1 MKRRLLASLLTLVM
15 MLNLLPTVAWA
26 RNDEGIDADSV
37 EMYSSDDVVTSGP
50 ITLWTGKEGQITV
63 PEENEVRSSNADIVS
78 VEQDGTAVTLTGGS
92 KEGRAE
98 ATAGEST
105 WVVYNYASEAE
116 YNYLYSLFHEKR
128 ISVMGDS
135 ISTIKDKIPSGNAL
149 YYDNTTGKEMTFE
162 RNYWGDIITRFGAAE
177 GIDEAWSGS
186 TIGSKAASMASKDRI
201 NKLDDNGTPDVILY
215 YGGSNPDSSVGTFD
229 PDADYAKTVDWAQ
242 SYSDTASAYAASLQ
256 RMKATYPGAEIIAII
271 PYYEQN
277 NIPKQAEVI
286 EQIAKH
292 YDITTIDLRELRK
305 QEGISPNNA
314 LHPNMDGHSQIAA
327 YICQQLYEQQAVTPN
342 EKTVTYNANGGSFKN
357 GSDPIKQSVT
367 AELPKAT
374 RAGYAFVGWFDQAA
388 GGNKIASALDTAI
401 PSDKQD
407 SFSGTTLYAH
417 WTHTFTWN
425 FNSDMNAVDADGN
438 VIITVSDKHGST
450 TLNDDNTVKFND
462 YQGKLSTPFT
472 LDPTQNWRVEWK
484 EKNQA
489 KENMLFS
496 STATR
501 EKGMTYI
508 FLYEPSIYMG
518 TYDVTNNK
526 TDYINFGGP
535 AYQKEPTSN
544 EYSVVK
550 LENNYDKATE
560 TSLVTLS
567 VDGEQVFAKLNTQ
580 GRYGSHGSSLTASDY
595 EQYALEKLNFT
606 FNYLGGCNLNTG
618 AGEGKENWLL
628 RNTFEYIKVTLGDD
642 HTHTYGMTYSSDSTG
657 HWKTCTECGANG
669 EFSKHTG
676 GTATCTAKAV
686 CETCDQPY
694 GELGAHKLTK
704 TDAKAASCTEAGN
717 EAYWT
722 CSGCGK
728 YFSDEKGENAI
739 ADLAA
744 WKTGD
749 GKINAT
755 GHNYGDITYTWSD
768 GNTSCTAKKVCS
780 VCKDEVTETVG
791 TTSSA
796 KTPATCTTKGTKTY
810 TATFSAPNGF
820 VTQTKDVDIAATGHD
835 WSNKDGICAVCHTKC
850 DRVHK
855 PGTTC
860 SVCHKYTSYPYVP
873 GAPTYPASAPA
884 VPNGTVTVSPA
895 NASKGANVTVTVK
908 PNEGYVLET
917 LTVTDKNGDELKLT
931 DKGNGKYTFTM
942 PGSKVEVK
950 ATFMEDNSVFN
961 FFYDVPNDAFFYEA
975 VKWAV
980 KSGVTNGLTD
990 TMFGPYESCTRT
1002 QIVTFLW
1009 RATGSP
1015 EPKTASS
1022 FTDVP
1027 ASAYYA
1033 KAVAWAIENGITN
1046 GMTETTFAPNATC
1059 TRGQSVTFLYRA
1071 LKGTASGSTN
1081 FTDVKS
1087 DAFYTDAINWAVA
1100 NNVTNGTS
1108 NTTFSPN
1115 ADCTRAEIVTF
1126 LYRAY
1131 QGK

>member
-1 MKRRLLASLLTLVM
+1 MKRRLLASLLTLVI

-50 ITLWTGKEGQITV
+50 ITIWTGKIVKITV
-63 PEENEVRSSNADIVS
+63 PEGDAVRSSNEAIVS
-78 VEQDGTAVTLTGGS
+78 VTQDGTLTGGR

-98 ATAGEST
+98 VIVGNST

-116 YNYLYSLFHEKR
+116 YNYLYSLFHGKT

-162 RNYWGDIITRFGAAE
+162 RNYWGDIITRFGATE

-256 RMKATYPGAEIIAII
+256 RMKVTYPGAEIIAII

-305 QEGISPNNA
+305 QEDISPKNE

-342 EKTVTYNANGGSFKN
+342 EKTVTYDANGGSFKN

-374 RAGYAFVGWFDQAA
+374 RAGYAFVGWFDRAA

-401 PSDKQD
+401 PSGMQD
-407 SFSGTTLYAH
+407 DLNATTLYAH
-417 WTHTFTWN
+417 WTRSFTWDFDN
-425 FNSDMNAVDADGN
+425 NLDAVDADGN
-438 VIITVSDKHGST
+438 VIITVSAEHGST

-508 FLYEPSIYMG
+508 FLYEPSIYMD
-518 TYDVTNNK
+518 TYDVTNSK

-606 FNYLGGCNLNTG
+606 FNYLGGNRDGGDTPAWKLS
-618 AGEGKENWLL
+618 
-628 RNTFEYIKVTLGDD
+628 NTFDYIKVTLGDD
-642 HTHTYGMTYSSDSTG
+642 HTHTYGTTYSSDSTG

-686 CETCDQPY
+686 CETCDQSY

-704 TDAKAASCTEAGN
+704 TDAKAATCTEAGN

-728 YFSDEKGENAI
+728 YFSDENGTNEIEK
-739 ADLAA
+739 DSWVL
-744 WKTGD
+744 KTL
-749 GKINAT
+749 
-755 GHNYGDITYTWSD
+755 GHDMTKTD
-768 GNTSCTAKKVCS
+768 AK
-780 VCKDEVTETVG
+780 E
-791 TTSSA
+791 
-796 KTPATCTTKGTKTY
+796 ATCTEDGNNEYYTCSRCGGVFKDEAGTQ
-810 TATFSAPNGF
+810 ATT
-820 VTQTKDVDIAATGHD
+820 VEVETLKKLGHD
-835 WSNKDGICAVCHTKC
+835 WSNKNGICARCDAKC
-850 DRVHK
+850 TETHK

-980 KSGVTNGLTD
+980 KSGVTNGLSD
-990 TMFGPYESCTRT
+990 TMFGPYESCTRA

-1009 RATGSP
+1009 RAAGSP

-1022 FTDVP
+1022 FADVP

-1033 KAVAWAIENGITN
+1033 KAVAWAVENGITN
-1046 GMTETTFAPNATC
+1046 GMTETTFAPDATC

-1081 FTDVKS
+1081 FTDVAS
-1087 DAFYTDAINWAVA
+1087 DAFYADAINWAVA

-1108 NTTFSPN
+1108 ATTFSPN

>member
-1 MKRRLLASLLTLVM
+1 M
-15 MLNLLPTVAWA
+15 
-26 RNDEGIDADSV
+26 
-37 EMYSSDDVVTSGP
+37 
-50 ITLWTGKEGQITV
+50 
-63 PEENEVRSSNADIVS
+63 
-78 VEQDGTAVTLTGGS
+78 TA
-92 KEGRAE
+92 K
-98 ATAGEST
+98 
-105 WVVYNYASEAE
+105 
-116 YNYLYSLFHEKR
+116 
-128 ISVMGDS
+128 
-135 ISTIKDKIPSGNAL
+135 
-149 YYDNTTGKEMTFE
+149 
-162 RNYWGDIITRFGAAE
+162 
-177 GIDEAWSGS
+177 
-186 TIGSKAASMASKDRI
+186 
-201 NKLDDNGTPDVILY
+201 
-215 YGGSNPDSSVGTFD
+215 
-229 PDADYAKTVDWAQ
+229 
-242 SYSDTASAYAASLQ
+242 
-256 RMKATYPGAEIIAII
+256 
-271 PYYEQN
+271 
-277 NIPKQAEVI
+277 
-286 EQIAKH
+286 
-292 YDITTIDLRELRK
+292 
-305 QEGISPNNA
+305 
-314 LHPNMDGHSQIAA
+314 
-327 YICQQLYEQQAVTPN
+327 
-342 EKTVTYNANGGSFKN
+342 
-357 GSDPIKQSVT
+357 
-367 AELPKAT
+367 LPKAT
-374 RAGYAFVGWFDQAA
+374 RAGYAFVGWFDRAA

-401 PSDKQD
+401 HSGMQD
-407 SFSGTTLYAH
+407 NLNGTTLYAH
-417 WTHTFTWN
+417 WTRSFTWDFDN
-425 FNSDMNAVDADGN
+425 NLDAVDADGN
-438 VIITVSDKHGST
+438 VIITVSAEHGST

-518 TYDVTNNK
+518 TYNDTTGGTK
-526 TDYINFGGP
+526 YINFGGP
-535 AYQKEPTSN
+535 AYQKDPTSN

-606 FNYLGGCNLNTG
+606 FNYLGGNRDGGDTPAWKLS
-618 AGEGKENWLL
+618 
-628 RNTFEYIKVTLGDD
+628 NTFDYIKVTLGDD
-642 HTHTYGMTYSSDSTG
+642 HTHTYGTTYSSDSTG

-686 CETCDQPY
+686 CETCDQSY

-704 TDAKAASCTEAGN
+704 TDAKAATCTEAGN

-728 YFSDEKGENAI
+728 YFSNENGTNEIEK
-739 ADLAA
+739 DSWVL
-744 WKTGD
+744 KTL
-749 GKINAT
+749 
-755 GHNYGDITYTWSD
+755 GHDMTKTD
-768 GNTSCTAKKVCS
+768 AK
-780 VCKDEVTETVG
+780 E
-791 TTSSA
+791 
-796 KTPATCTTKGTKTY
+796 ATCTEDGNNEYYTCSRCGGVFKDEAGTQ
-810 TATFSAPNGF
+810 ATTVVAE
-820 VTQTKDVDIAATGHD
+820 TLKKLGHD

-873 GAPTYPASAPA
+873 GAPTYPATAPA

-908 PNEGYVLET
+908 PKEGYVLET
-917 LTVTDKNGDELKLT
+917 MTVTDKNGDELKLT

-980 KSGVTNGLTD
+980 KSGVTNGLSD
-990 TMFGPYESCTRT
+990 TMFGPYESCTRA

-1009 RATGSP
+1009 RAAGSP

-1022 FTDVP
+1022 FADVP

-1046 GMTETTFAPNATC
+1046 GMTETTFAPDATC

-1071 LKGTASGSTN
+1071 LGKKVESSTS

-1087 DAFYTDAINWAVA
+1087 DAFYADAVNWAVA
-1100 NNVTNGTS
+1100 SDVTNGTS
-1108 NTTFSPN
+1108 ATTFSPN

>member
-98 ATAGEST
+98 VTAGEST

-116 YNYLYSLFHEKR
+116 YNYLYSLFHGKT

-186 TIGSKAASMASKDRI
+186 IIGSKAASMASKDRI

-256 RMKATYPGAEIIAII
+256 RMKVTYPGAEIIAII

-292 YDITTIDLRELRK
+292 YDITTIDLRELRN
-305 QEGISPNNA
+305 QEDISPKNA

-342 EKTVTYNANGGSFKN
+342 EKTVTYDANGGSFKN

-367 AELPKAT
+367 AKLPKAT
-374 RAGYAFVGWFDQAA
+374 RAGYAFVGWFDRAA

-401 PSDKQD
+401 PSGMQD
-407 SFSGTTLYAH
+407 NLNGTTLYAH
-417 WTHTFTWN
+417 WTRSFTWDFDN
-425 FNSDMNAVDADGN
+425 NLDAVDADGN
-438 VIITVSDKHGST
+438 VIITVSAEHGST

-472 LDPTQNWRVEWK
+472 LDPTQNWRVEWR

-618 AGEGKENWLL
+618 AGVGKENWLL

-642 HTHTYGMTYSSDSTG
+642 HTHTYGTIYSSDSTG

-704 TDAKAASCTEAGN
+704 TDAKAATCTEAGN

-728 YFSDEKGENAI
+728 YFSDENGINEIEK
-739 ADLAA
+739 DSWVL
-744 WKTGD
+744 KTLGHD
-749 GKINAT
+749 MTKTDAKEAT
-755 GHNYGDITYTWSD
+755 CTED
-768 GNTSCTAKKVCS
+768 GNNEYYTCS
-780 VCKDEVTETVG
+780 RCGGVFKDEAGTQATTVVTETL
-791 TTSSA
+791 
-796 KTPATCTTKGTKTY
+796 KKL
-810 TATFSAPNGF
+810 
-820 VTQTKDVDIAATGHD
+820 GHD
-835 WSNKDGICAVCHTKC
+835 WSNKNGICARCDAKC
-850 DRVHK
+850 TETHK

-908 PNEGYVLET
+908 PNEGYELGSLAVK
-917 LTVTDKNGDELKLT
+917 DASGDLLPLA
-931 DKGNGKYTFTM
+931 DLGSGKYSFVM
-942 PGSKVEVK
+942 PDGKVSVEAEFVK
-950 ATFMEDNSVFN
+950 TAATSFA
-961 FFYDVPNDAFFYEA
+961 DVPANAYFADA

-980 KSGVTNGLTD
+980 DKDVTNGLTD

-1009 RATGSP
+1009 RAAGSP

-1071 LKGTASGSTN
+1071 LKGTASGSAN

-1087 DAFYTDAINWAVA
+1087 DTFYADAINWAVA

>member
-15 MLNLLPTVAWA
+15 MLSLLPTVAWA

-50 ITLWTGKEGQITV
+50 MTIWTDKIVQITV
-63 PEENEVRSSNADIVS
+63 PEGDTVRSSNEAIVS
-78 VEQDGTAVTLTGGS
+78 VTQDGTLTGGS

-98 ATAGEST
+98 VTAGEST

-116 YNYLYSLFHEKR
+116 YNYLYSLFHGKT

-162 RNYWGDIITRFGAAE
+162 RNYWGAIITRFGAAE

-229 PDADYAKTVDWAQ
+229 PDADYAKAVDWAQ

-256 RMKATYPGAEIIAII
+256 RMKEIYPDAEIIAII

-292 YDITTIDLRELRK
+292 YDITTIDLRELRN

-327 YICQQLYEQQAVTPN
+327 YICQQLYEQRAVTPD
-342 EKTVTYNANGGSFKN
+342 EKTVTYDANGGSFKN

-401 PSDKQD
+401 PSGMQD
-407 SFSGTTLYAH
+407 NLNGTTLYAH

-425 FNSDMNAVDADGN
+425 FNSDMNAVDEDGN
-438 VIITVSDKHGST
+438 VIITVSAEHGST

-606 FNYLGGCNLNTG
+606 FNYLGGNRDGGDTPAWKLS
-618 AGEGKENWLL
+618 
-628 RNTFEYIKVTLGDD
+628 NTFDYIKVTLGDD
-642 HTHTYGMTYSSDSTG
+642 HTHTYGTTYSSDSTG

-704 TDAKAASCTEAGN
+704 TDAKAATCTEAGN

-728 YFSDEKGENAI
+728 YFSDENGINEIEK
-739 ADLAA
+739 DSWVL
-744 WKTGD
+744 KTL
-749 GKINAT
+749 
-755 GHNYGDITYTWSD
+755 GHDMTKTD
-768 GNTSCTAKKVCS
+768 AK
-780 VCKDEVTETVG
+780 
-791 TTSSA
+791 A
-796 KTPATCTTKGTKTY
+796 ATCTEDGNNEYYTCSRCGGVFKDEAGTQ
-810 TATFSAPNGF
+810 ATTVEAEAL
-820 VTQTKDVDIAATGHD
+820 KKLGHD

-873 GAPTYPASAPA
+873 GAPTYPATAPA
-884 VPNGTVTVSPA
+884 APNGTVTISPA

-908 PNEGYVLET
+908 PNDGYVLET

-980 KSGVTNGLTD
+980 KSGVTNGLSD
-990 TMFGPYESCTRT
+990 TMFGPYESCTRA

-1009 RATGSP
+1009 RAAGSP
-1015 EPKTASS
+1015 EPKATTSAM
-1022 FTDVP
+1022 TDLNP
-1027 ASAYYA
+1027 NAYYY
-1033 KAVAWAIENGITN
+1033 KAVLWAIENGITD
-1046 GMTETTFAPNATC
+1046 GMTETTFAPDATC

-1071 LKGTASGSTN
+1071 LGKKVESSAS

-1087 DAFYTDAINWAVA
+1087 DAFYADAINWAVA

>member
-1 MKRRLLASLLTLVM
+1 MT
-15 MLNLLPTVAWA
+15 
-26 RNDEGIDADSV
+26 I
-37 EMYSSDDVVTSGP
+37 
-50 ITLWTGKEGQITV
+50 WTGKIVQITV
-63 PEENEVRSSNADIVS
+63 PEGDTVRSSNTDIVS
-78 VEQDGTAVTLTGGS
+78 VEKNGTAVTLTGGS

-98 ATAGEST
+98 VTAGEST

-116 YNYLYSLFHEKR
+116 YNYLYSLFHGKT

-215 YGGSNPDSSVGTFD
+215 YGGSNPDGSVGTFD

-256 RMKATYPGAEIIAII
+256 RMKETYPDAEIIAII

-292 YDITTIDLRELRK
+292 YDITTIDLRELRN

-327 YICQQLYEQQAVTPN
+327 YICQQLYEQRAVTPD
-342 EKTVTYNANGGSFKN
+342 EKTVTYDANGGSFKN

-374 RAGYAFVGWFDQAA
+374 RAGYAFVGWFNQAA

-401 PSDKQD
+401 PSGMQD
-407 SFSGTTLYAH
+407 NLNGTTLYAH

-438 VIITVSDKHGST
+438 VIITVSAEHGST

-618 AGEGKENWLL
+618 AGVGKENWLL

-642 HTHTYGMTYSSDSTG
+642 HTHTYGTTYSSDSTG

-704 TDAKAASCTEAGN
+704 TDAKAATCTEVGN

-728 YFSDEKGENAI
+728 YFSDENGTNEIEK
-739 ADLAA
+739 DSWVL
-744 WKTGD
+744 KTL
-749 GKINAT
+749 
-755 GHNYGDITYTWSD
+755 GHDMTKTD
-768 GNTSCTAKKVCS
+768 AK
-780 VCKDEVTETVG
+780 E
-791 TTSSA
+791 
-796 KTPATCTTKGTKTY
+796 ATCTEDGNNEYYTCSRCGGVFKDEAGTQ
-810 TATFSAPNGF
+810 ATTVEAE
-820 VTQTKDVDIAATGHD
+820 TLKKLGHD
-835 WSNKDGICAVCHTKC
+835 WSNKNGICARCYAKC
-850 DRVHK
+850 TETHK

-895 NASKGANVTVTVK
+895 DASKGANVTVTVK
-908 PNEGYVLET
+908 PNEGYELGSLAVK
-917 LTVTDKNGDELKLT
+917 DASGDLLPLA
-931 DKGNGKYTFTM
+931 DLGNGKYSFVM
-942 PGSKVEVK
+942 PDGKVSVEAEFVK
-950 ATFMEDNSVFN
+950 TAATSFA
-961 FFYDVPNDAFFYEA
+961 DVPANAYFADA

-980 KSGVTNGLTD
+980 DK
-990 TMFGPYESCTRT
+990 
-1002 QIVTFLW
+1002 
-1009 RATGSP
+1009 
-1015 EPKTASS
+1015 
-1022 FTDVP
+1022 
-1027 ASAYYA
+1027 
-1033 KAVAWAIENGITN
+1033 GITN
-1046 GMTETTFAPNATC
+1046 GMTETTFALNATC
-1059 TRGQSVTFLYRA
+1059 TRGQSVTFLHRA
-1071 LKGTASGSTN
+1071 LKGTASGSAN

-1087 DAFYTDAINWAVA
+1087 DAFYADAINWAVA

>member
-1 MKRRLLASLLTLVM
+1 MT
-15 MLNLLPTVAWA
+15 
-26 RNDEGIDADSV
+26 I
-37 EMYSSDDVVTSGP
+37 
-50 ITLWTGKEGQITV
+50 WTDKIVQITV
-63 PEENEVRSSNADIVS
+63 PEGDTVRSSNEAIVS
-78 VEQDGTAVTLTGGS
+78 VTQDGTLTGGS

-98 ATAGEST
+98 VTAGEST

-116 YNYLYSLFHEKR
+116 YNYLYSLFHGKT

-162 RNYWGDIITRFGAAE
+162 RNYWGAIITRFGAAE

-229 PDADYAKTVDWAQ
+229 PDADYAKAVDWAQ

-256 RMKATYPGAEIIAII
+256 RMKEIYPDAEIIAII

-292 YDITTIDLRELRK
+292 YDITTIDLRELRN

-327 YICQQLYEQQAVTPN
+327 YICQQLYEQRAVTPD
-342 EKTVTYNANGGSFKN
+342 EKTVTYDANGGSFKN

-401 PSDKQD
+401 PSGMQD
-407 SFSGTTLYAH
+407 NLNGTTLYAH

-425 FNSDMNAVDADGN
+425 FNSDMNAVDEDGN
-438 VIITVSDKHGST
+438 VIITVSAEHGST

-606 FNYLGGCNLNTG
+606 FNYLGGNRDGGDTPAWKLS
-618 AGEGKENWLL
+618 
-628 RNTFEYIKVTLGDD
+628 NTFDYIKVTLGDD
-642 HTHTYGMTYSSDSTG
+642 HTHTYGTTYSSDSTG

-704 TDAKAASCTEAGN
+704 TDAKAATCTEAGN

-728 YFSDEKGENAI
+728 YFSDENGINEIEK
-739 ADLAA
+739 DSWVL
-744 WKTGD
+744 KTL
-749 GKINAT
+749 
-755 GHNYGDITYTWSD
+755 GHDMTKTD
-768 GNTSCTAKKVCS
+768 AK
-780 VCKDEVTETVG
+780 
-791 TTSSA
+791 A
-796 KTPATCTTKGTKTY
+796 ATCTEDGNNEYYTCSRCGGVFKDEAGTQ
-810 TATFSAPNGF
+810 ATTVEAE
-820 VTQTKDVDIAATGHD
+820 TLKKLGHD

-873 GAPTYPASAPA
+873 GAPTYPATAPA
-884 VPNGTVTVSPA
+884 APNGTVTISPA

-908 PNEGYVLET
+908 PNDGYVLET

-980 KSGVTNGLTD
+980 KSGVTNGLSD
-990 TMFGPYESCTRT
+990 TMFGPYESCTRA

-1009 RATGSP
+1009 RAAGSP
-1015 EPKTASS
+1015 EPKATTSAM
-1022 FTDVP
+1022 TDLNP
-1027 ASAYYA
+1027 NAYYY
-1033 KAVAWAIENGITN
+1033 KAVLWAIENGITD
-1046 GMTETTFAPNATC
+1046 GMTETTFAPDATC

-1071 LKGTASGSTN
+1071 LGKKVESSAS

-1087 DAFYTDAINWAVA
+1087 DAFYADAINWAVA

-1115 ADCTRAEIVTF
+1115 ADCTRGQSVTF

>member
-1 MKRRLLASLLTLVM
+1 M
-15 MLNLLPTVAWA
+15 
-26 RNDEGIDADSV
+26 
-37 EMYSSDDVVTSGP
+37 
-50 ITLWTGKEGQITV
+50 
-63 PEENEVRSSNADIVS
+63 
-78 VEQDGTAVTLTGGS
+78 TA
-92 KEGRAE
+92 K
-98 ATAGEST
+98 
-105 WVVYNYASEAE
+105 
-116 YNYLYSLFHEKR
+116 
-128 ISVMGDS
+128 
-135 ISTIKDKIPSGNAL
+135 
-149 YYDNTTGKEMTFE
+149 
-162 RNYWGDIITRFGAAE
+162 
-177 GIDEAWSGS
+177 
-186 TIGSKAASMASKDRI
+186 
-201 NKLDDNGTPDVILY
+201 
-215 YGGSNPDSSVGTFD
+215 
-229 PDADYAKTVDWAQ
+229 
-242 SYSDTASAYAASLQ
+242 
-256 RMKATYPGAEIIAII
+256 
-271 PYYEQN
+271 
-277 NIPKQAEVI
+277 
-286 EQIAKH
+286 
-292 YDITTIDLRELRK
+292 
-305 QEGISPNNA
+305 
-314 LHPNMDGHSQIAA
+314 
-327 YICQQLYEQQAVTPN
+327 
-342 EKTVTYNANGGSFKN
+342 
-357 GSDPIKQSVT
+357 
-367 AELPKAT
+367 LPKAT
-374 RAGYAFVGWFDQAA
+374 RAGYAFVGWFDRAA

-401 PSDKQD
+401 HSGMQD
-407 SFSGTTLYAH
+407 NLNGTTLYAH
-417 WTHTFTWN
+417 WTRSFTWDFDN
-425 FNSDMNAVDADGN
+425 NLDAVDADGN
-438 VIITVSDKHGST
+438 VIITVSAEHGST

-518 TYDVTNNK
+518 TYNDTTGGTK
-526 TDYINFGGP
+526 YINFGGP
-535 AYQKEPTSN
+535 AYQKDPTSN

-606 FNYLGGCNLNTG
+606 FNYLGGNRDGGDTPAWKLS
-618 AGEGKENWLL
+618 
-628 RNTFEYIKVTLGDD
+628 NTFDYIKVTLGDD
-642 HTHTYGMTYSSDSTG
+642 HTHTYGTTYSSDSTG

-686 CETCDQPY
+686 CETCDQSY

-704 TDAKAASCTEAGN
+704 TDAKAATCTEAGN

-728 YFSDEKGENAI
+728 YFSNENGTNEIEK
-739 ADLAA
+739 DSWVL
-744 WKTGD
+744 KTL
-749 GKINAT
+749 
-755 GHNYGDITYTWSD
+755 GHDMTKTD
-768 GNTSCTAKKVCS
+768 AK
-780 VCKDEVTETVG
+780 E
-791 TTSSA
+791 
-796 KTPATCTTKGTKTY
+796 ATCTEDGNNEYYTCSRCGGVFKDEAGTQ
-810 TATFSAPNGF
+810 ATTVVAE
-820 VTQTKDVDIAATGHD
+820 TLKKLGHD

-873 GAPTYPASAPA
+873 GAPTYPATAPA

-908 PNEGYVLET
+908 PKEGYVLET

-980 KSGVTNGLTD
+980 KSGVTNGLSD
-990 TMFGPYESCTRT
+990 TMFGPYESCTRA

-1009 RATGSP
+1009 RAAGSP

-1022 FTDVP
+1022 FADVP

-1046 GMTETTFAPNATC
+1046 GMTETTFAPDATC

-1081 FTDVKS
+1081 FTDVAS
-1087 DAFYTDAINWAVA
+1087 DAFYADAINWAVA

>member
-50 ITLWTGKEGQITV
+50 ITIWTDKIVKITV
-63 PEENEVRSSNADIVS
+63 PEGDAVRSSNEAIVS
-78 VEQDGTAVTLTGGS
+78 VTQDGTLTGGS

-98 ATAGEST
+98 VTAGEST

-116 YNYLYSLFHEKR
+116 YNYLYSLFHEKT

-135 ISTIKDKIPSGNAL
+135 ISTIEDKIPSGNAL

-162 RNYWGDIITRFGAAE
+162 RNYWGDIITRFGAVE

-229 PDADYAKTVDWAQ
+229 PDADYAKTVDWAK

-256 RMKATYPGAEIIAII
+256 RMKVTYPDAEIIAII

-292 YDITTIDLRELRK
+292 YDITTIDLRELRN

-327 YICQQLYEQQAVTPN
+327 YICQQLYAQQAVTPN
-342 EKTVTYNANGGSFKN
+342 EKTVTYNANDGSFEN

-374 RAGYAFVGWFDQAA
+374 RAGYAFVGWFDRAA

-401 PSDKQD
+401 PSGMQD
-407 SFSGTTLYAH
+407 NLNGTTLYAH

-438 VIITVSDKHGST
+438 VIITVSAEHGST

-462 YQGKLSTPFT
+462 YQGELSTPFT

-489 KENMLFS
+489 TENMLFS
-496 STATR
+496 STAER
-501 EKGMTYI
+501 AKGMTYI
-508 FLYEPSIYMG
+508 FLYQPSIYMG
-518 TYDVTNNK
+518 TYNDTTGGTK
-526 TDYINFGGP
+526 YINFGGP
-535 AYQKEPTSN
+535 AYQKTPTSD

-550 LENNYDKATE
+550 LENNYNNATE
-560 TSLVTLS
+560 TSLVTRS

-595 EQYALEKLNFT
+595 EQYALEKLSFT
-606 FNYLGGCNLNTG
+606 FNYLGGNRDGGDTPVWKLS
-618 AGEGKENWLL
+618 
-628 RNTFEYIKVTLGDD
+628 NTFDYIKVTLGDD
-642 HTHTYGMTYSSDSTG
+642 HTHTYGTTYSSDSTG

-704 TDAKAASCTEAGN
+704 TAAKAATCTEAGYN
-717 EAYWT
+717 EYWT
-722 CSGCGK
+722 CKTCGK

-780 VCKDEVTETVG
+780 VCKDEVTETVD
-791 TTSSA
+791 TTSSV
-796 KTPATCTTKGTKTY
+796 KTPATCTTKGTTTY
-810 TATFSAPNGF
+810 TAAFKDEDFSE
-820 VTQTKDVDIAATGHD
+820 QTKDVDIAATGHD

-850 DRVHK
+850 DRAHK

-860 SVCHKYTSYPYVP
+860 EVCGKYTRRPSTANSSNTVSVP
-873 GAPTYPASAPA
+873 ST
-884 VPNGTVTVSPA
+884 PNGTMTVNPST
-895 NASKGANVTVTVK
+895 ASKGETVTITTK
-908 PNEGYVLET
+908 PSEGYELGSIEVL
-917 LTVTDKNGDELKLT
+917 DKNGDALKLK
-931 DKGNGKYTFTM
+931 DLGSGKFSFVM
-942 PGSKVEVK
+942 PDGKVSVK
-950 ATFMEDNSVFN
+950 AEFVKTAPTSFV
-961 FFYDVPNDAFFYEA
+961 DVPANAYFADA

-980 KSGVTNGLTD
+980 DKGITNGLPD
-990 TMFGPYESCTRT
+990 TMFGPYASCTRA

-1009 RATGSP
+1009 RAAGSP
-1015 EPKTASS
+1015 EPKTVSS
-1022 FTDVP
+1022 FSDVP
-1027 ASAYYA
+1027 ESAYYA
-1033 KAVAWAIENGITN
+1033 KAVEWAVENGITN
-1046 GMTETTFAPNATC
+1046 GMTETTFAPDATC
-1059 TRGQSVTFLYRA
+1059 TRGQSVTFLHRA
-1071 LKGTASGSTN
+1071 LKGTASGSAN

-1087 DAFYTDAINWAVA
+1087 DAFYADAINWAVA

>member
-98 ATAGEST
+98 VTAGEST

-116 YNYLYSLFHEKR
+116 YNYLYSLFHGKT

-162 RNYWGDIITRFGAAE
+162 RNYWGDVITRFGAAE

-215 YGGSNPDSSVGTFD
+215 YGGSNPDSPVGTFD

-256 RMKATYPGAEIIAII
+256 RMKETYPDAEIIAII

-292 YDITTIDLRELRK
+292 YDITTIDLRELRN

-342 EKTVTYNANGGSFKN
+342 EKTVTYDANGGSFKN

-388 GGNKIASALDTAI
+388 GGNKVASALDTAI
-401 PSDKQD
+401 PSGMQD
-407 SFSGTTLYAH
+407 NLNGTTLYAH

-438 VIITVSDKHGST
+438 VIITVSAEHGST

-472 LDPTQNWRVEWK
+472 LDPTQNWCVEWR

-535 AYQKEPTSN
+535 VYQKEPTSN

-606 FNYLGGCNLNTG
+606 FNYLGGNRDGGDTPAWKLS
-618 AGEGKENWLL
+618 
-628 RNTFEYIKVTLGDD
+628 NTFDYIKVTLGDD
-642 HTHTYGMTYSSDSTG
+642 HTHTYGTTYSSDSTG

-704 TDAKAASCTEAGN
+704 TDAKAATCTEAGN

-728 YFSDEKGENAI
+728 YFSDENGTNEIEK
-739 ADLAA
+739 DSWVL
-744 WKTGD
+744 KTL
-749 GKINAT
+749 
-755 GHNYGDITYTWSD
+755 GHDMTKTD
-768 GNTSCTAKKVCS
+768 AK
-780 VCKDEVTETVG
+780 E
-791 TTSSA
+791 
-796 KTPATCTTKGTKTY
+796 ATCTEDGNNEYYTCSRCSGVFKDEAGTQ
-810 TATFSAPNGF
+810 ATTVEAE
-820 VTQTKDVDIAATGHD
+820 TLKKLGHD
-835 WSNKDGICAVCHTKC
+835 WSNKNGICARCDAKC
-850 DRVHK
+850 TETHK

-873 GAPTYPASAPA
+873 GAPTYPATAPA

-908 PNEGYVLET
+908 PNEGYELGSLAVK
-917 LTVTDKNGDELKLT
+917 DASGDLLPLA
-931 DKGNGKYTFTM
+931 DLGNGKYSFVM
-942 PGSKVEVK
+942 PDGKV
-950 ATFMEDNSVFN
+950 SV
-961 FFYDVPNDAFFYEA
+961 EA
-975 VKWAV
+975 EFV
-980 KSGVTNGLTD
+980 
-990 TMFGPYESCTRT
+990 
-1002 QIVTFLW
+1002 
-1009 RATGSP
+1009 
-1015 EPKTASS
+1015 KTAATS
-1022 FTDVP
+1022 FADVP

-1033 KAVAWAIENGITN
+1033 KAVAWAVENGITN

-1071 LKGTASGSTN
+1071 LKGTASGSAN

-1087 DAFYTDAINWAVA
+1087 DTFYADAINWAVA

>member
-1 MKRRLLASLLTLVM
+1 MKRRLLASLLTLVI

-50 ITLWTGKEGQITV
+50 ITIWTGKIVKITV
-63 PEENEVRSSNADIVS
+63 PEGDAVRSSNEAIVS
-78 VEQDGTAVTLTGGS
+78 VTQDGTLTGGR

-98 ATAGEST
+98 VIVGNST

-116 YNYLYSLFHEKR
+116 YNYLYSLFHGKT

-162 RNYWGDIITRFGAAE
+162 RNYWGDIITRFGATE

-256 RMKATYPGAEIIAII
+256 RMKVTYPGAEIIAII

-305 QEGISPNNA
+305 QEDISPKNE

-342 EKTVTYNANGGSFKN
+342 EKTVTYDANGGSFKN

-374 RAGYAFVGWFDQAA
+374 RAGYAFVGWFDRAA

-401 PSDKQD
+401 PSGMQD
-407 SFSGTTLYAH
+407 DLNATTLYAH
-417 WTHTFTWN
+417 WTRSFTWDFDN
-425 FNSDMNAVDADGN
+425 NLDAVDADGN
-438 VIITVSDKHGST
+438 VIITVSAEHGST

-508 FLYEPSIYMG
+508 FLYEPSIYMD
-518 TYDVTNNK
+518 TYDVTNSK

-606 FNYLGGCNLNTG
+606 FNYLGGNRDGGDTPAWKLS
-618 AGEGKENWLL
+618 
-628 RNTFEYIKVTLGDD
+628 NTFDYIKVTLGDD
-642 HTHTYGMTYSSDSTG
+642 HTHTYGTTYSSDSTG

-686 CETCDQPY
+686 CETCDQSY

-704 TDAKAASCTEAGN
+704 TDAKAATCTEAGN

-728 YFSDEKGENAI
+728 YFSDENGTNEIEK
-739 ADLAA
+739 DSWVL
-744 WKTGD
+744 KTL
-749 GKINAT
+749 
-755 GHNYGDITYTWSD
+755 GHDMTKTD
-768 GNTSCTAKKVCS
+768 AK
-780 VCKDEVTETVG
+780 E
-791 TTSSA
+791 
-796 KTPATCTTKGTKTY
+796 ATCTEDGNNEYYTCSRCGGVFKDEAGTQ
-810 TATFSAPNGF
+810 ATT
-820 VTQTKDVDIAATGHD
+820 VEVETLKKLGHD
-835 WSNKDGICAVCHTKC
+835 WSNKNGICARCDAKC
-850 DRVHK
+850 TETHK

-975 VKWAV
+975 VKWAD
-980 KSGVTNGLTD
+980 KSGVTNGLSD
-990 TMFGPYESCTRT
+990 TMFGPYESCTRA
-1002 QIVTFLW
+1002 QIFTFLW
-1009 RATGSP
+1009 RAAGSP

-1022 FTDVP
+1022 FADVP

-1033 KAVAWAIENGITN
+1033 KAVAWAVENGITN
-1046 GMTETTFAPNATC
+1046 GMTETTFAPDATC

-1071 LKGTASGSTN
+1071 LQGTASGSTN
-1081 FTDVKS
+1081 FTDVAS
-1087 DAFYTDAINWAVA
+1087 DAFYADAINWAVA

-1108 NTTFSPN
+1108 ATTFSPN

>member
-50 ITLWTGKEGQITV
+50 ITIWTGKIVQITV
-63 PEENEVRSSNADIVS
+63 PEGGAVSSSNTDIVS
-78 VEQDGTAVTLTGGS
+78 VEKNGTAVTLTGGS

-98 ATAGEST
+98 VTAGEST

-116 YNYLYSLFHEKR
+116 YNYLYALFHGKT

-229 PDADYAKTVDWAQ
+229 PDADYAKTVDWAK

-256 RMKATYPGAEIIAII
+256 RMKETYPDAEIIAII

-292 YDITTIDLRELRK
+292 YDITTIDLRELRN

-357 GSDPIKQSVT
+357 GRDPIKQSVT

-374 RAGYAFVGWFDQAA
+374 RAGYAFVGWFDRAA
-388 GGNKIASALDTAI
+388 GGNKIASTLDTAI
-401 PSDKQD
+401 PSGMQD
-407 SFSGTTLYAH
+407 NLNGTTLYAH
-417 WTHTFTWN
+417 WTRSFTWDFDN
-425 FNSDMNAVDADGN
+425 NLDAVDADGN
-438 VIITVSDKHGST
+438 VIITVSAEHGST

-472 LDPTQNWRVEWK
+472 LDPTQNWCVEWR

-606 FNYLGGCNLNTG
+606 FNYLGGNRDGGDTPAWKLS
-618 AGEGKENWLL
+618 
-628 RNTFEYIKVTLGDD
+628 NTFDYIKVTLGDD
-642 HTHTYGMTYSSDSTG
+642 HTHTYGTTYSSDSTG

-686 CETCDQPY
+686 CETCDQSY

-704 TDAKAASCTEAGN
+704 TDAKAATCTEAGN

-728 YFSDEKGENAI
+728 YFSDENGTNEIEKDSWVLKTLGH
-739 ADLAA
+739 DMT
-744 WKTGD
+744 KTG
-749 GKINAT
+749 
-755 GHNYGDITYTWSD
+755 
-768 GNTSCTAKKVCS
+768 AK
-780 VCKDEVTETVG
+780 E
-791 TTSSA
+791 
-796 KTPATCTTKGTKTY
+796 ATCTEDGNNEYYTCSRCGGVFKDEAGTQ
-810 TATFSAPNGF
+810 ATTVEAE
-820 VTQTKDVDIAATGHD
+820 TLKKLGHD
-835 WSNKDGICAVCHTKC
+835 WSNKNGICARCDAKC
-850 DRVHK
+850 TETHK

-873 GAPTYPASAPA
+873 GAPTYPATAPA

-908 PNEGYVLET
+908 PNEGYELGSLAVK
-917 LTVTDKNGDELKLT
+917 DASGDLLPLA
-931 DKGNGKYTFTM
+931 DLGNGKYSFVM
-942 PGSKVEVK
+942 PDGKVSVEAEFVK
-950 ATFMEDNSVFN
+950 TAATSFA
-961 FFYDVPNDAFFYEA
+961 DVPANAYFADA

-980 KSGVTNGLTD
+980 DKGVTNGLSD
-990 TMFGPYESCTRT
+990 TMFGPYESCTRA

-1009 RATGSP
+1009 RAAGSP
-1015 EPKTASS
+1015 ELKTMSS

-1027 ASAYYA
+1027 ASTYYA

-1046 GMTETTFAPNATC
+1046 GMTETTFAPDATC
-1059 TRGQSVTFLYRA
+1059 TRGQIVTFLYRA

-1087 DAFYTDAINWAVA
+1087 DTFYADAINWAVA

>member
-1 MKRRLLASLLTLVM
+1 MKRRLLASVLTLVM
-15 MLNLLPTVAWA
+15 VLSLLPTVAWA

-37 EMYSSDDVVTSGP
+37 ENDVVTSGP
-50 ITLWTGKEGQITV
+50 ITIWTDKIVQITV
-63 PEENEVRSSNADIVS
+63 PEGDTVRSSNTDIVS
-78 VEQDGTAVTLTGGS
+78 VEKNGTAVTLTGGR

-98 ATAGEST
+98 VIVGNST

-116 YNYLYSLFHEKR
+116 YNYLYSLFHGKT

-162 RNYWGDIITRFGAAE
+162 RNYWGDIITRFGAVE

-256 RMKATYPGAEIIAII
+256 RMKATYPGAEIIAMI

-292 YDITTIDLRELRK
+292 YDITTIDLRELRN
-305 QEGISPNNA
+305 QEGISPNNE

-342 EKTVTYNANGGSFKN
+342 EKTVTYNANSGSFKN
-357 GSDPIKQSVT
+357 GSDSIKQSVT

-401 PSDKQD
+401 HSGMQD
-407 SFSGTTLYAH
+407 NLNGTTLYAH
-417 WTHTFTWN
+417 WTRSFTWDFDN
-425 FNSDMNAVDADGN
+425 NLDAVDADGN
-438 VIITVSDKHGST
+438 VIITVSAEHGST

-472 LDPTQNWRVEWK
+472 LDPMQNWCVEWR

-618 AGEGKENWLL
+618 AGVGKENWLL

-642 HTHTYGMTYSSDSTG
+642 HTHTYGTTYSSDSTG

-704 TDAKAASCTEAGN
+704 TDAKAATCTEAGN

-728 YFSDEKGENAI
+728 YFSNENGTNEIEK
-739 ADLAA
+739 DSWVL
-744 WKTGD
+744 KTL
-749 GKINAT
+749 
-755 GHNYGDITYTWSD
+755 GHDMTKTD
-768 GNTSCTAKKVCS
+768 AK
-780 VCKDEVTETVG
+780 E
-791 TTSSA
+791 
-796 KTPATCTTKGTKTY
+796 ATCTEDGNNEYYTCSRCGGVFKDEAGTQ
-810 TATFSAPNGF
+810 ATTVVAE
-820 VTQTKDVDIAATGHD
+820 TLKKLGHD

-873 GAPTYPASAPA
+873 GAPTYPATAPA
-884 VPNGTVTVSPA
+884 APNGTVTVSPA

-908 PNEGYVLET
+908 PNEGYELGSLAVK
-917 LTVTDKNGDELKLT
+917 DASGDLLPLA
-931 DKGNGKYTFTM
+931 DLGNGKYSFVM
-942 PGSKVEVK
+942 PDGKVSVEAEFVK
-950 ATFMEDNSVFN
+950 TAATSFA
-961 FFYDVPNDAFFYEA
+961 DVPANAYFADA

-980 KSGVTNGLTD
+980 DKDVTNGLSD

-1009 RATGSP
+1009 RAAGSP

-1027 ASAYYA
+1027 VSAYYA

-1046 GMTETTFAPNATC
+1046 GMTETTFAPDATC
-1059 TRGQSVTFLYRA
+1059 TRGQIVTFLYRA

-1087 DAFYTDAINWAVA
+1087 DTFYADAINWAVA

>member
-1 MKRRLLASLLTLVM
+1 M

-50 ITLWTGKEGQITV
+50 ITIWTDKIVKITV
-63 PEENEVRSSNADIVS
+63 PEGDAVRSSNEAIVS
-78 VEQDGTAVTLTGGS
+78 VTQDGTLTGGR

-98 ATAGEST
+98 VIVGNST

-116 YNYLYSLFHEKR
+116 YNYLYSLFHGKT

-135 ISTIKDKIPSGNAL
+135 ISTIKDKIPDDNAL
-149 YYDNTTGKEMTFE
+149 YYDNTTSAKTMTFE
-162 RNYWGDIITRFGAAE
+162 RNYWGDIITRFGAVE

-229 PDADYAKTVDWAQ
+229 PDADYAKTVDWAK

-256 RMKATYPGAEIIAII
+256 RMKETYPDAEIIAII
-271 PYYEQN
+271 PYYGQN

-292 YDITTIDLRELRK
+292 YDITTIDLRELRN

-327 YICQQLYEQQAVTPN
+327 YICQQLYAQQAVTPN
-342 EKTVTYNANGGSFKN
+342 EKTVTYNANDGSFEN

-374 RAGYAFVGWFDQAA
+374 RAGYAFVGWFDRAA

-401 PSDKQD
+401 PSGMQD
-407 SFSGTTLYAH
+407 NLNGTTLYAH

-438 VIITVSDKHGST
+438 VIITVSAEHGST

-462 YQGKLSTPFT
+462 YQGELSSPFT

-489 KENMLFS
+489 TENMLFS
-496 STATR
+496 STAER
-501 EKGMTYI
+501 AKGMTYI
-508 FLYEPSIYMG
+508 FLYQPSIYMG
-518 TYDVTNNK
+518 TYNDTTGGTK
-526 TDYINFGGP
+526 YINFGGP
-535 AYQKEPTSN
+535 AYQKTPTSD

-550 LENNYDKATE
+550 LENNYDKATG

-595 EQYALEKLNFT
+595 EQCALEKLGFT
-606 FNYLGGCNLNTG
+606 FNYLGGNRDGGDTPAWKLS
-618 AGEGKENWLL
+618 
-628 RNTFEYIKVTLGDD
+628 NTFDYIKVTLGDD
-642 HTHTYGMTYSSDSTG
+642 HTHTYGTTYSSDSTG

-704 TDAKAASCTEAGN
+704 TDAKAATCTEAGN

-728 YFSDEKGENAI
+728 YFSNENGTNEIEK
-739 ADLAA
+739 DSWVL
-744 WKTGD
+744 KTL
-749 GKINAT
+749 
-755 GHNYGDITYTWSD
+755 GHDMTKTD
-768 GNTSCTAKKVCS
+768 AK
-780 VCKDEVTETVG
+780 E
-791 TTSSA
+791 
-796 KTPATCTTKGTKTY
+796 ATCTEDGNNEYYTCSRCGGVFKDEAGTQ
-810 TATFSAPNGF
+810 ATTVVAE
-820 VTQTKDVDIAATGHD
+820 TLKKLGHD

-850 DRVHK
+850 DRGHK

-873 GAPTYPASAPA
+873 GAPTYPATAPA

-908 PNEGYVLET
+908 PNEGYELGSLAVK
-917 LTVTDKNGDELKLT
+917 DASGDLLPLT
-931 DKGNGKYTFTM
+931 DLGNGKFGFVM
-942 PGSKVEVK
+942 PASKVSVEANFVK
-950 ATFMEDNSVFN
+950 SAVSTGFA
-961 FFYDVPNDAFFYEA
+961 DVPANAFFADA

-980 KSGVTNGLTD
+980 DKGVTNGLTD
-990 TMFGPYESCTRT
+990 TMFGPYEPCTRG
-1002 QIVTFLW
+1002 QIITFLW
-1009 RATGSP
+1009 RAAGSP
-1015 EPKTASS
+1015 EPKTAVS

-1027 ASAYYA
+1027 AGSYYA

-1046 GMTETTFAPNATC
+1046 GMTETTFAPDATC
-1059 TRGQSVTFLYRA
+1059 TRGQGVTFLYRA
-1071 LKGTASGSTN
+1071 LKGSAGATSSFVDVPTN
-1081 FTDVKS
+1081 
-1087 DAFYTDAINWAVA
+1087 AFYADAVGWAVSGK
-1100 NNVTNGTS
+1100 VTDGTS
-1108 NTTFSPN
+1108 NTTFSPDDN
-1115 ADCTRAEIVTF
+1115 CTRGQIVTF
-1126 LYRAY
+1126 LFRAY
-1131 QGK
+1131 SK

>member
-15 MLNLLPTVAWA
+15 MLNLLPTVVWA

-50 ITLWTGKEGQITV
+50 ITLWTGKIVKITV
-63 PEENEVRSSNADIVS
+63 PEGDAVRSSNEAIVS
-78 VEQDGTAVTLTGGS
+78 VTQDGTLTGGS

-98 ATAGEST
+98 VTAGESA

-116 YNYLYSLFHEKR
+116 YNYLYSLFHGKT

-229 PDADYAKTVDWAQ
+229 PDADYAKTVDWAK

-256 RMKATYPGAEIIAII
+256 RMKETYPDAEIIAMI

-292 YDITTIDLRELRK
+292 YDITTIDLRELRN

-327 YICQQLYEQQAVTPN
+327 YICQQLYEQRAVTPD
-342 EKTVTYNANGGSFKN
+342 EKTVTYDANGGSFKN

-401 PSDKQD
+401 PSGMQD
-407 SFSGTTLYAH
+407 DLNGTTLYAH
-417 WTHTFTWN
+417 WTRSFTWDFDN
-425 FNSDMNAVDADGN
+425 NLDAVDADGN
-438 VIITVSDKHGST
+438 VIITVSAEHGST

-567 VDGEQVFAKLNTQ
+567 VDGKQVFAKLNTQ

-606 FNYLGGCNLNTG
+606 FNYLGGNRDGGDTPAWKLS
-618 AGEGKENWLL
+618 
-628 RNTFEYIKVTLGDD
+628 NTFDYIKVTLGDD
-642 HTHTYGMTYSSDSTG
+642 HTHTYGTTYSSDSTG

-704 TDAKAASCTEAGN
+704 TDAKAATCTEAGN

-728 YFSDEKGENAI
+728 YFSDENGTNEIEK
-739 ADLAA
+739 DSWVL
-744 WKTGD
+744 KTL
-749 GKINAT
+749 
-755 GHNYGDITYTWSD
+755 GHDRTKTD
-768 GNTSCTAKKVCS
+768 AK
-780 VCKDEVTETVG
+780 E
-791 TTSSA
+791 
-796 KTPATCTTKGTKTY
+796 ATCTEDGNNEYYTCSRCGGVFKDEAGTQ
-810 TATFSAPNGF
+810 ATTVVAE
-820 VTQTKDVDIAATGHD
+820 TLKKLGHD

-873 GAPTYPASAPA
+873 GAPTYPATAPA
-884 VPNGTVTVSPA
+884 VPNGTVAVSPA

-908 PNEGYVLET
+908 PNEGYELGSLAVK
-917 LTVTDKNGDELKLT
+917 DASGDLLPLA
-931 DKGNGKYTFTM
+931 DLGNGKYSFVM
-942 PGSKVEVK
+942 PDGKVSVEAEFVK
-950 ATFMEDNSVFN
+950 TASTSFA
-961 FFYDVPNDAFFYEA
+961 DVSANAYFADA

-980 KSGVTNGLTD
+980 DKGVTNGLSD
-990 TMFGPYESCTRT
+990 TMFGPYASCTRA

-1009 RATGSP
+1009 RAAGSP
-1015 EPKTASS
+1015 EPKAMSS

-1033 KAVAWAIENGITN
+1033 KAVEWAVENGITN

-1081 FTDVKS
+1081 FTDVKP
-1087 DAFYTDAINWAVA
+1087 DAFYADAVNWAVA
-1100 NNVTNGTS
+1100 SDVTNGTS

>member
-15 MLNLLPTVAWA
+15 MLNLLPTVVWA

-50 ITLWTGKEGQITV
+50 ITLWTGKIVKITV
-63 PEENEVRSSNADIVS
+63 PEGDAVRSSNEAIVS
-78 VEQDGTAVTLTGGS
+78 VTQDGTLTGGS

-98 ATAGEST
+98 VTAGESA

-116 YNYLYSLFHEKR
+116 YNYLYSLFHGKT

-162 RNYWGDIITRFGAAE
+162 RNYWGDIITRFGAVE

-305 QEGISPNNA
+305 QEDISPKNE

-357 GSDPIKQSVT
+357 GRDPIKQSVT

-374 RAGYAFVGWFDQAA
+374 RAGYAFVGWFDRAA

-401 PSDKQD
+401 PSGMQD
-407 SFSGTTLYAH
+407 NLNGTTLYAH

-438 VIITVSDKHGST
+438 VIITVSAEHGST

-472 LDPTQNWRVEWK
+472 LDPTQNWRVEWR

-535 AYQKEPTSN
+535 AYQREPTSN

-618 AGEGKENWLL
+618 AGVDKENWLL

-642 HTHTYGMTYSSDSTG
+642 HTHTYGTTYSSDSTG

-704 TDAKAASCTEAGN
+704 TDAKAATCTEAGN

-728 YFSDEKGENAI
+728 YFSDENGTNEIEK
-739 ADLAA
+739 DSWVL
-744 WKTGD
+744 KTL
-749 GKINAT
+749 
-755 GHNYGDITYTWSD
+755 GHDMTKTD
-768 GNTSCTAKKVCS
+768 AK
-780 VCKDEVTETVG
+780 E
-791 TTSSA
+791 
-796 KTPATCTTKGTKTY
+796 ATCTEDGNNEYYTCSRCGGVFKDEAGTQ
-810 TATFSAPNGF
+810 ATTVVAE
-820 VTQTKDVDIAATGHD
+820 TLKKLGHD

-980 KSGVTNGLTD
+980 KSGVTNGLSD
-990 TMFGPYESCTRT
+990 TMFGPYESCTR
-1002 QIVTFLW
+1002 
-1009 RATGSP
+1009 
-1015 EPKTASS
+1015 
-1022 FTDVP
+1022 
-1027 ASAYYA
+1027 
-1033 KAVAWAIENGITN
+1033 
-1046 GMTETTFAPNATC
+1046 
-1059 TRGQSVTFLYRA
+1059 GQSVTFLHRA
-1071 LKGTASGSTN
+1071 LKGTASGSAN

-1087 DAFYTDAINWAVA
+1087 DTFYADAINWAVA

>member
-1 MKRRLLASLLTLVM
+1 MT
-15 MLNLLPTVAWA
+15 
-26 RNDEGIDADSV
+26 I
-37 EMYSSDDVVTSGP
+37 
-50 ITLWTGKEGQITV
+50 WTGKIVQITV
-63 PEENEVRSSNADIVS
+63 PEGDTVRSSNTDIVS
-78 VEQDGTAVTLTGGS
+78 VEKNGTAVTLTGGS

-98 ATAGEST
+98 VTAGEST

-116 YNYLYSLFHEKR
+116 YNYLYSLFHGKT

-215 YGGSNPDSSVGTFD
+215 YGGSNPDGSVGTFD

-256 RMKATYPGAEIIAII
+256 RMKETYPDAEIIAII

-292 YDITTIDLRELRK
+292 YDITTIDLRELRN

-327 YICQQLYEQQAVTPN
+327 YICQQLYEQRAVTPD
-342 EKTVTYNANGGSFKN
+342 EKTVTYDANGGSFKN

-374 RAGYAFVGWFDQAA
+374 RAGYAFVGWFNQAA

-401 PSDKQD
+401 PSGMQD
-407 SFSGTTLYAH
+407 NLNGTTLYAH

-438 VIITVSDKHGST
+438 VIITVSAEHGST

-618 AGEGKENWLL
+618 AGVGKENWLL

-642 HTHTYGMTYSSDSTG
+642 HTHTYGTTYSSDSTG

-704 TDAKAASCTEAGN
+704 TDAKAATCTEVGN

-728 YFSDEKGENAI
+728 YFSDENGTNEIEK
-739 ADLAA
+739 DSWVL
-744 WKTGD
+744 KTL
-749 GKINAT
+749 
-755 GHNYGDITYTWSD
+755 GHDMTKTD
-768 GNTSCTAKKVCS
+768 AK
-780 VCKDEVTETVG
+780 E
-791 TTSSA
+791 
-796 KTPATCTTKGTKTY
+796 ATCTEDGNNEYYTCSRCGGVFKDEAGTQ
-810 TATFSAPNGF
+810 ATTVEAE
-820 VTQTKDVDIAATGHD
+820 TLKKLGHD
-835 WSNKDGICAVCHTKC
+835 WSNKNGICARCYAKC
-850 DRVHK
+850 TETHK

-895 NASKGANVTVTVK
+895 DASKGANVTVTMK
-908 PNEGYVLET
+908 PNEGYELGSLAVK
-917 LTVTDKNGDELKLT
+917 DASGDLLPLA
-931 DKGNGKYTFTM
+931 DLGNGKYSFVM
-942 PGSKVEVK
+942 PDGKVSVEAEFVK
-950 ATFMEDNSVFN
+950 TAATSFA
-961 FFYDVPNDAFFYEA
+961 DVPANAYFADA

-980 KSGVTNGLTD
+980 DK
-990 TMFGPYESCTRT
+990 
-1002 QIVTFLW
+1002 
-1009 RATGSP
+1009 
-1015 EPKTASS
+1015 
-1022 FTDVP
+1022 
-1027 ASAYYA
+1027 
-1033 KAVAWAIENGITN
+1033 GITN
-1046 GMTETTFAPNATC
+1046 GMTETTFALNATC
-1059 TRGQSVTFLYRA
+1059 TRGQSVTFLHRA
-1071 LKGTASGSTN
+1071 LKGTASGSAN

-1087 DAFYTDAINWAVA
+1087 DAFYADAINWAVA

>member
-50 ITLWTGKEGQITV
+50 ITIWTDKIVKITV
-63 PEENEVRSSNADIVS
+63 PEGDAVSSSNTDIVS
-78 VEQDGTAVTLTGGS
+78 VEKNGTAVTLTGGS

-98 ATAGEST
+98 VTAGEST

-256 RMKATYPGAEIIAII
+256 RMKVTYPGAEIIAII

-292 YDITTIDLRELRK
+292 YDITTIDLRELRN

-327 YICQQLYEQQAVTPN
+327 YICQQLYEQRAVTPD

-401 PSDKQD
+401 PSGMRDNLN
-407 SFSGTTLYAH
+407 GTPLYAH
-417 WTHTFTWN
+417 WTRSFTWDFDN
-425 FNSDMNAVDADGN
+425 NLDAVDADGN
-438 VIITVSDKHGST
+438 VIITVSAEHGST

-462 YQGKLSTPFT
+462 YQGELSTPFT

-489 KENMLFS
+489 TENMLFS
-496 STATR
+496 STAER
-501 EKGMTYI
+501 AKGMTYI
-508 FLYEPSIYMG
+508 FLYQPSIYMG
-518 TYDVTNNK
+518 TYNDTTGGTK
-526 TDYINFGGP
+526 YINFGGP
-535 AYQKEPTSN
+535 AYQKTPTSD

-618 AGEGKENWLL
+618 AGVGKENWLL

-642 HTHTYGMTYSSDSTG
+642 HTHTYGTIYSSDSTG

-704 TDAKAASCTEAGN
+704 TDAKAATCTEAGN

-728 YFSDEKGENAI
+728 YFSDENGINEIEK
-739 ADLAA
+739 DSWVL
-744 WKTGD
+744 KTLGHD
-749 GKINAT
+749 MTKTDAKEAT
-755 GHNYGDITYTWSD
+755 CTED
-768 GNTSCTAKKVCS
+768 GNNEYYTCS
-780 VCKDEVTETVG
+780 RCGGVFKDEAGTQATTVVTETL
-791 TTSSA
+791 
-796 KTPATCTTKGTKTY
+796 KKL
-810 TATFSAPNGF
+810 
-820 VTQTKDVDIAATGHD
+820 GHD
-835 WSNKDGICAVCHTKC
+835 WSNKNGICARCDAKC
-850 DRVHK
+850 TETHK

-908 PNEGYVLET
+908 PNEGYELGSLAVK
-917 LTVTDKNGDELKLT
+917 DASGDLLPLA
-931 DKGNGKYTFTM
+931 DLGSGKYSFVM
-942 PGSKVEVK
+942 PDGKVSVEAEFVK
-950 ATFMEDNSVFN
+950 TAATSFA
-961 FFYDVPNDAFFYEA
+961 DVPANAYFADA

-980 KSGVTNGLTD
+980 DKDVTNGLTD

-1009 RATGSP
+1009 RAAGSP

-1071 LKGTASGSTN
+1071 LKGTASGSAN

-1087 DAFYTDAINWAVA
+1087 DTFYADAINWAVA

>member
-98 ATAGEST
+98 VTAGEST
-105 WVVYNYASEAE
+105 WVVYNYASEVE
-116 YNYLYSLFHEKR
+116 YNYLYSLFHGKT

-162 RNYWGDIITRFGAAE
+162 RNYWGDIITRFGAVE

-256 RMKATYPGAEIIAII
+256 RMKETYPDAEIIAII

-292 YDITTIDLRELRK
+292 YDITTIDLRELRN

-327 YICQQLYEQQAVTPN
+327 YICQQLYEQRAVTPD

-357 GSDPIKQSVT
+357 GRDPIKQSVT
-367 AELPKAT
+367 AKLPKAT
-374 RAGYAFVGWFDQAA
+374 RAGYAFVGWFDRAA
-388 GGNKIASALDTAI
+388 GGNKIASALVTAI
-401 PSDKQD
+401 PSGMQD
-407 SFSGTTLYAH
+407 NLNGTTLYAH
-417 WTHTFTWN
+417 WTRSFTWDFDN
-425 FNSDMNAVDADGN
+425 NLDAVDADGN
-438 VIITVSDKHGST
+438 VIISVSAEHGST
-450 TLNDDNTVKFND
+450 TLNDDSTVKFND

-472 LDPTQNWRVEWK
+472 LDPTQNWCVEWK

-508 FLYEPSIYMG
+508 FLYQPSIYMG

-526 TDYINFGGP
+526 TDYINFGDP

-618 AGEGKENWLL
+618 AGVGKENWLL

-642 HTHTYGMTYSSDSTG
+642 HTHTYGTTYSSDSTG

-704 TDAKAASCTEAGN
+704 TDAKAATCTEAGYN
-717 EAYWT
+717 EYWT
-722 CSGCGK
+722 CKTCGK
-728 YFSDEKGENAI
+728 YFSDENGTNEIEK
-739 ADLAA
+739 DSWVL
-744 WKTGD
+744 KTL
-749 GKINAT
+749 
-755 GHNYGDITYTWSD
+755 GHDMTKTD
-768 GNTSCTAKKVCS
+768 AK
-780 VCKDEVTETVG
+780 E
-791 TTSSA
+791 
-796 KTPATCTTKGTKTY
+796 ATCTEDGNNEYYTCSRCGGVFKDEAGTQ
-810 TATFSAPNGF
+810 ATTVVAE
-820 VTQTKDVDIAATGHD
+820 TLKKLGHD

-908 PNEGYVLET
+908 PNEGYELGSLAVK
-917 LTVTDKNGDELKLT
+917 DASGDLLPLA
-931 DKGNGKYTFTM
+931 DLGSGKYSFVM
-942 PGSKVEVK
+942 PDGKVSVEAEFVK
-950 ATFMEDNSVFN
+950 TAATSFA
-961 FFYDVPNDAFFYEA
+961 DVPANAYFADA

-980 KSGVTNGLTD
+980 DKGITNGLSD
-990 TMFGPYESCTRT
+990 TMFGPYESCTRA

-1009 RATGSP
+1009 RAAGSP
-1015 EPKTASS
+1015 EPKAMSS

-1027 ASAYYA
+1027 ANAYYA
-1033 KAVAWAIENGITN
+1033 KAVAWAVENGITN
-1046 GMTETTFAPNATC
+1046 GMTATTFAPNATC

-1087 DAFYTDAINWAVA
+1087 DAFYADAINWAVK
-1100 NNVTNGTS
+1100 NDVTNGTS
-1108 NTTFSPN
+1108 ATTFSPN

>member
-1 MKRRLLASLLTLVM
+1 

-50 ITLWTGKEGQITV
+50 ITIWTGKIVKITV
-63 PEENEVRSSNADIVS
+63 PEGDAVRSSNEAIVS
-78 VEQDGTAVTLTGGS
+78 VTQDGTLTGGR

-98 ATAGEST
+98 VIVGNST

-116 YNYLYSLFHEKR
+116 YNYLYSLFHGKT

-305 QEGISPNNA
+305 QEDISPKNE

-342 EKTVTYNANGGSFKN
+342 EKTVTYDANGGSFKN

-401 PSDKQD
+401 PSGMRDNLN
-407 SFSGTTLYAH
+407 GTPLYAH
-417 WTHTFTWN
+417 WTRSFTWDFDN
-425 FNSDMNAVDADGN
+425 NLDAVDADGN
-438 VIITVSDKHGST
+438 VIITVSAEHGST

-472 LDPTQNWRVEWK
+472 LDPTQNWCVEWR

-489 KENMLFS
+489 TENMLFS

-518 TYDVTNNK
+518 TYDVTNSK

-606 FNYLGGCNLNTG
+606 FNYLGGNRDGGDTP
-618 AGEGKENWLL
+618 AWKIS
-628 RNTFEYIKVTLGDD
+628 NTFDYIKVTLGDD
-642 HTHTYGMTYSSDSTG
+642 HTHTYGTTYSSDSTG

-704 TDAKAASCTEAGN
+704 TDAKAATRTEAGN

-728 YFSDEKGENAI
+728 YFSNENGTNEIEK
-739 ADLAA
+739 DSWVL
-744 WKTGD
+744 KTL
-749 GKINAT
+749 
-755 GHNYGDITYTWSD
+755 GHDMTKTD
-768 GNTSCTAKKVCS
+768 AK
-780 VCKDEVTETVG
+780 E
-791 TTSSA
+791 
-796 KTPATCTTKGTKTY
+796 ATCTEDGNNEYYTCSRCGGVFKDEAGTQ
-810 TATFSAPNGF
+810 ATTVEAE
-820 VTQTKDVDIAATGHD
+820 TLKKLGHD
-835 WSNKDGICAVCHTKC
+835 WSNKNGICARCDAKC
-850 DRVHK
+850 TETHK

-873 GAPTYPASAPA
+873 GAPTYPATAPA

-908 PNEGYVLET
+908 PNEGYELGSLAVK
-917 LTVTDKNGDELKLT
+917 DASGDLLPLA
-931 DKGNGKYTFTM
+931 DLGNGKYSFVM
-942 PGSKVEVK
+942 PDGKVSVEAEFVK
-950 ATFMEDNSVFN
+950 TAATSFA
-961 FFYDVPNDAFFYEA
+961 DVPANAYFADA

-980 KSGVTNGLTD
+980 DKGVTNGLSD
-990 TMFGPYESCTRT
+990 TMFGPYESCTRA

-1009 RATGSP
+1009 RAAGSP

>member
-1 MKRRLLASLLTLVM
+1 MKRRLLASLLTLVI

-50 ITLWTGKEGQITV
+50 ITIWTGKIVKITV
-63 PEENEVRSSNADIVS
+63 PEGDAVRSSNEAIVS
-78 VEQDGTAVTLTGGS
+78 VTQDGTLTGGR

-98 ATAGEST
+98 VIVGNST

-116 YNYLYSLFHEKR
+116 YNYLYSLFHGKT

-162 RNYWGDIITRFGAAE
+162 RNYWGDIITRFGATE
-177 GIDEAWSGS
+177 GIAEAWSGS

-256 RMKATYPGAEIIAII
+256 RMKVTYPGAEIIAII

-305 QEGISPNNA
+305 QEDISPKNE

-342 EKTVTYNANGGSFKN
+342 EKTVTYDANGGSFKN

-374 RAGYAFVGWFDQAA
+374 RAGYAFVGWFDRAA

-401 PSDKQD
+401 PSGMQD
-407 SFSGTTLYAH
+407 DLNATTLYAH
-417 WTHTFTWN
+417 WTRSFTWDFDN
-425 FNSDMNAVDADGN
+425 NLDAVDADGN
-438 VIITVSDKHGST
+438 VIITVSAEHGST

-508 FLYEPSIYMG
+508 FLYEPSIYMD
-518 TYDVTNNK
+518 TYDVTNSK

-606 FNYLGGCNLNTG
+606 FNYLGGNRDGGDTPAWKLS
-618 AGEGKENWLL
+618 
-628 RNTFEYIKVTLGDD
+628 NTFDYIKVTLGDD
-642 HTHTYGMTYSSDSTG
+642 HTHTYGTTYSSDSTG

-704 TDAKAASCTEAGN
+704 TDAKAATCTEAGN

-728 YFSDEKGENAI
+728 YFSDENGTNEIEK
-739 ADLAA
+739 DSWVL
-744 WKTGD
+744 KTL
-749 GKINAT
+749 
-755 GHNYGDITYTWSD
+755 GHDMTKTD
-768 GNTSCTAKKVCS
+768 AK
-780 VCKDEVTETVG
+780 E
-791 TTSSA
+791 
-796 KTPATCTTKGTKTY
+796 ATCTEDGNNEYYTCSRCGGVFKDEAGTQ
-810 TATFSAPNGF
+810 ATT
-820 VTQTKDVDIAATGHD
+820 VEVETLKKLGHD
-835 WSNKDGICAVCHTKC
+835 WSNKNGICARCDAKC
-850 DRVHK
+850 TETHK

-980 KSGVTNGLTD
+980 KSGVTNGLSD
-990 TMFGPYESCTRT
+990 TMFGPYESCTRA

-1009 RATGSP
+1009 RAAGSP

-1022 FTDVP
+1022 FADVP

-1033 KAVAWAIENGITN
+1033 KAVAWAVENGITN
-1046 GMTETTFAPNATC
+1046 GMTETTFAPDATC

-1081 FTDVKS
+1081 FTDVAS
-1087 DAFYTDAINWAVA
+1087 DAFYADAINWAVA

-1108 NTTFSPN
+1108 ATTFSPN

>member
-1 MKRRLLASLLTLVM
+1 M

-78 VEQDGTAVTLTGGS
+78 VEQDGTAVTLTGGR

-98 ATAGEST
+98 VIVGNST

-116 YNYLYSLFHEKR
+116 YNYLYSLFHGKT

-162 RNYWGDIITRFGAAE
+162 RNYWGDVITRFGAAE

-256 RMKATYPGAEIIAII
+256 RMKETYPDAEIIAII

-292 YDITTIDLRELRK
+292 YDITTIDLRELRN

-342 EKTVTYNANGGSFKN
+342 EKTVTYDANGGSFKN

-388 GGNKIASALDTAI
+388 GGNKVASALDTAI
-401 PSDKQD
+401 PSGMQD
-407 SFSGTTLYAH
+407 NLNGTTLYAH

-438 VIITVSDKHGST
+438 VIITVSAEHGST

-472 LDPTQNWRVEWK
+472 LDPTQNWCVEWR

-535 AYQKEPTSN
+535 VYQKEPTSN

-606 FNYLGGCNLNTG
+606 FNYLGGNRDGGDTPAWKLS
-618 AGEGKENWLL
+618 
-628 RNTFEYIKVTLGDD
+628 NTFDYIKVTLGDD
-642 HTHTYGMTYSSDSTG
+642 HTHTYGTTYSSDSTG

-704 TDAKAASCTEAGN
+704 TDAKAATCTEAGN

-728 YFSDEKGENAI
+728 YFSDENGTNEIEK
-739 ADLAA
+739 DSWVL
-744 WKTGD
+744 KTL
-749 GKINAT
+749 
-755 GHNYGDITYTWSD
+755 GHDMTKTD
-768 GNTSCTAKKVCS
+768 AK
-780 VCKDEVTETVG
+780 E
-791 TTSSA
+791 
-796 KTPATCTTKGTKTY
+796 ATCTEDGNNEYYTCSRCSGVFKDEAGTQ
-810 TATFSAPNGF
+810 ATTVEAE
-820 VTQTKDVDIAATGHD
+820 TLKKLGHD
-835 WSNKDGICAVCHTKC
+835 WSNKNGICARCDAKC
-850 DRVHK
+850 TETHK

-873 GAPTYPASAPA
+873 GAPTYPATAPA

-908 PNEGYVLET
+908 PNEGYELGSLAVK
-917 LTVTDKNGDELKLT
+917 DASGDLLPLA
-931 DKGNGKYTFTM
+931 DLGNGKYSFVM
-942 PGSKVEVK
+942 PDGKV
-950 ATFMEDNSVFN
+950 SV
-961 FFYDVPNDAFFYEA
+961 EA
-975 VKWAV
+975 EFV
-980 KSGVTNGLTD
+980 
-990 TMFGPYESCTRT
+990 
-1002 QIVTFLW
+1002 
-1009 RATGSP
+1009 
-1015 EPKTASS
+1015 KTAATS
-1022 FTDVP
+1022 FADVP

-1033 KAVAWAIENGITN
+1033 KAVAWAVENGITN

-1071 LKGTASGSTN
+1071 LKGTASGSAN

-1087 DAFYTDAINWAVA
+1087 DTFYADAINWAVA

>member
-1 MKRRLLASLLTLVM
+1 
-15 MLNLLPTVAWA
+15 MLSLLPTVAWA

-78 VEQDGTAVTLTGGS
+78 VEKNGTAVTLTGGS

-98 ATAGEST
+98 VTAGEST

-116 YNYLYSLFHEKR
+116 YNYLYSLFHGKT

-162 RNYWGDIITRFGAAE
+162 RNYWGAIITRFGAAE

-256 RMKATYPGAEIIAII
+256 RMKETYPDAEIIAMI
-271 PYYEQN
+271 PYYEKN

-292 YDITTIDLRELRK
+292 YDITTIDLRELRN

-327 YICQQLYEQQAVTPN
+327 YICQQLYEQRAVTPN
-342 EKTVTYNANGGSFKN
+342 EKTVTYDANGGSFKN

-367 AELPKAT
+367 AKLPKAT
-374 RAGYAFVGWFDQAA
+374 RAGYAFVGWFDRAA

-401 PSDKQD
+401 PSGMQD
-407 SFSGTTLYAH
+407 NLNGTTLYAH
-417 WTHTFTWN
+417 WTRSFTWDFDN
-425 FNSDMNAVDADGN
+425 NLDAVDADGN
-438 VIITVSDKHGST
+438 VIITVSAEHGST

-472 LDPTQNWRVEWK
+472 LDPTQNWRVEWR

-618 AGEGKENWLL
+618 AGVGKENWLL

-642 HTHTYGMTYSSDSTG
+642 HTHTYGTIYSSDSTG

-704 TDAKAASCTEAGN
+704 TDAKAATCTEAGN

-728 YFSDEKGENAI
+728 YFSDENGINEIEK
-739 ADLAA
+739 DSWVL
-744 WKTGD
+744 KTLGHD
-749 GKINAT
+749 MTKTDAKEAT
-755 GHNYGDITYTWSD
+755 CTED
-768 GNTSCTAKKVCS
+768 GNNEYYTCS
-780 VCKDEVTETVG
+780 RCGGVFKDEAGTQATTVVTETL
-791 TTSSA
+791 
-796 KTPATCTTKGTKTY
+796 KKL
-810 TATFSAPNGF
+810 
-820 VTQTKDVDIAATGHD
+820 GHD
-835 WSNKDGICAVCHTKC
+835 WSNKNGICARCDAKC
-850 DRVHK
+850 TETHK

-873 GAPTYPASAPA
+873 GAPTYPASALA

-908 PNEGYVLET
+908 PNEGYELGSLAVK
-917 LTVTDKNGDELKLT
+917 DASGDLLPLA
-931 DKGNGKYTFTM
+931 DLGSGKYSFVM
-942 PGSKVEVK
+942 PDGKVSVEAEFVK
-950 ATFMEDNSVFN
+950 TAATSFA
-961 FFYDVPNDAFFYEA
+961 DVPANAYFADA

-980 KSGVTNGLTD
+980 DKDVTNGLTD

-1009 RATGSP
+1009 RAAGSP

-1071 LKGTASGSTN
+1071 LKGTASGSAN

-1087 DAFYTDAINWAVA
+1087 DTFYADAINWAVA

>member
-15 MLNLLPTVAWA
+15 MLNLLPTVVWA

-50 ITLWTGKEGQITV
+50 ITLWTGKIVKITV
-63 PEENEVRSSNADIVS
+63 PEGDAVRSSNEAIVS
-78 VEQDGTAVTLTGGS
+78 VTQDGTLTGGS

-98 ATAGEST
+98 VTAGESA

-116 YNYLYSLFHEKR
+116 YNYLYSLFHGKT

-162 RNYWGDIITRFGAAE
+162 RNYWGDIITRFGAVE

-292 YDITTIDLRELRK
+292 YDITTIDLRELRN
-305 QEGISPNNA
+305 QEGISPNNE

-342 EKTVTYNANGGSFKN
+342 EKTVTYNANSGSFKN

-374 RAGYAFVGWFDQAA
+374 RAGYAFVGWFDRAA

-401 PSDKQD
+401 PSGMQD
-407 SFSGTTLYAH
+407 DLNGTTLYAH
-417 WTHTFTWN
+417 WTRSFTWN

-438 VIITVSDKHGST
+438 VIITVSAEHGST

-618 AGEGKENWLL
+618 AGVGKENWLL

-642 HTHTYGMTYSSDSTG
+642 HTHTYGTTYSSDSTG

-704 TDAKAASCTEAGN
+704 TDAKAASCTEVGN

-728 YFSDEKGENAI
+728 YFSDENGTNEIEK
-739 ADLAA
+739 DSWVL
-744 WKTGD
+744 KTL
-749 GKINAT
+749 
-755 GHNYGDITYTWSD
+755 GHDMTKTD
-768 GNTSCTAKKVCS
+768 AK
-780 VCKDEVTETVG
+780 E
-791 TTSSA
+791 
-796 KTPATCTTKGTKTY
+796 ATCTEDGNNEYYTCSRCGGVFKDEAGTQ
-810 TATFSAPNGF
+810 ATTVEAE
-820 VTQTKDVDIAATGHD
+820 TLKKLGHD
-835 WSNKDGICAVCHTKC
+835 WSNKNGICARCYAKC
-850 DRVHK
+850 TETHK

-895 NASKGANVTVTVK
+895 DASKGANVTVTVK
-908 PNEGYVLET
+908 PNDGYVLET

-980 KSGVTNGLTD
+980 KSGVTNGLSD
-990 TMFGPYESCTRT
+990 TMFGPYESCTRA

-1009 RATGSP
+1009 RAAGSP
-1015 EPKTASS
+1015 EPKATTSAM
-1022 FTDVP
+1022 TDLNP
-1027 ASAYYA
+1027 NAYYY
-1033 KAVAWAIENGITN
+1033 KAVLWAIENGITD
-1046 GMTETTFAPNATC
+1046 GMTETTFAPDATC

-1071 LKGTASGSTN
+1071 LGKKVESSAS

-1087 DAFYTDAINWAVA
+1087 DAFYADAINWAVA

>member
-1 MKRRLLASLLTLVM
+1 MKRRLLAGVLTLVM
-15 MLNLLPTVAWA
+15 VLSLLPTVAWA

-50 ITLWTGKEGQITV
+50 ITIWTGKIVQITV
-63 PEENEVRSSNADIVS
+63 PEGDAVRSSNEAIVS
-78 VEQDGTAVTLTGGS
+78 VTQDGTLTGGR

-98 ATAGEST
+98 VTAGEST

-116 YNYLYSLFHEKR
+116 YNYLYSLFHGKT

-292 YDITTIDLRELRK
+292 YDITTIDLRELRN

-327 YICQQLYEQQAVTPN
+327 YICQQLYEQRAVTPD
-342 EKTVTYNANGGSFKN
+342 EKTVTYDANGGSFKN

-374 RAGYAFVGWFDQAA
+374 RAGYAFVGWFDRVA

-401 PSDKQD
+401 PSGMQD
-407 SFSGTTLYAH
+407 NLNGTTLYAH
-417 WTHTFTWN
+417 WTRSFTWDFDN
-425 FNSDMNAVDADGN
+425 NLDAVDADGN
-438 VIITVSDKHGST
+438 VIITVSAEHGST

-606 FNYLGGCNLNTG
+606 FNYLGGNRDGGDTPAWKLS
-618 AGEGKENWLL
+618 
-628 RNTFEYIKVTLGDD
+628 NTFDYIKVTLGDD
-642 HTHTYGMTYSSDSTG
+642 HTHTYGTTYSSDSTG

-704 TDAKAASCTEAGN
+704 TDAKAATCTEAGN

-728 YFSDEKGENAI
+728 YFSNENGTNEIEK
-739 ADLAA
+739 DSWVL
-744 WKTGD
+744 KTL
-749 GKINAT
+749 
-755 GHNYGDITYTWSD
+755 GHDMTKTD
-768 GNTSCTAKKVCS
+768 AK
-780 VCKDEVTETVG
+780 E
-791 TTSSA
+791 
-796 KTPATCTTKGTKTY
+796 ATCTEDGNNEYYTCSRCGGVFKDEAGTQ
-810 TATFSAPNGF
+810 ATTVVAE
-820 VTQTKDVDIAATGHD
+820 TLKKLGHD

-873 GAPTYPASAPA
+873 GAPTYPATAPA
-884 VPNGTVTVSPA
+884 VPNGTVAVSPA

-908 PNEGYVLET
+908 PNEGYELGSLAVK
-917 LTVTDKNGDELKLT
+917 DASGDLLPLA
-931 DKGNGKYTFTM
+931 DLGNGKYSFVM
-942 PGSKVEVK
+942 PDGKVSVEAEFVK
-950 ATFMEDNSVFN
+950 TAATSFA
-961 FFYDVPNDAFFYEA
+961 DVPANAYFADA

-980 KSGVTNGLTD
+980 DKDVTNGLTD

-1009 RATGSP
+1009 RAAGSP

>member
-1 MKRRLLASLLTLVM
+1 MKRRLLAGVLTLVM
-15 MLNLLPTVAWA
+15 MLSLLPTVAWA

-37 EMYSSDDVVTSGP
+37 ENDVVTSGP
-50 ITLWTGKEGQITV
+50 ITIWTGKIVQITV
-63 PEENEVRSSNADIVS
+63 PEGDAVSSSNTDIVS
-78 VEQDGTAVTLTGGS
+78 VEKNGTAVTLTGGS

-98 ATAGEST
+98 VTAGEST

-116 YNYLYSLFHEKR
+116 YNYLYSLFHGKT

-162 RNYWGDIITRFGAAE
+162 RNYWGDIITRFGAVE

-256 RMKATYPGAEIIAII
+256 RMKETYPDAEIIAII

-277 NIPKQAEVI
+277 NISKQAEVI
-286 EQIAKH
+286 EQIVKH
-292 YDITTIDLRELRK
+292 YDITTIDLRELRN
-305 QEGISPNNA
+305 QEGISSNNA
-314 LHPNMDGHSQIAA
+314 LHPNMDGHSQIAT

-357 GSDPIKQSVT
+357 DSDSIKQSVT
-367 AELPKAT
+367 AKLPKAT
-374 RAGYAFVGWFDQAA
+374 RAGYAFVGWFDRAA

-401 PSDKQD
+401 PSGMQD
-407 SFSGTTLYAH
+407 NLNGTTLYAH
-417 WTHTFTWN
+417 WTRSFTWDFDN
-425 FNSDMNAVDADGN
+425 NLDAVDADGN
-438 VIITVSDKHGST
+438 VIITVSAEHGST

-472 LDPTQNWRVEWK
+472 LDPTQNWCVEWR

-606 FNYLGGCNLNTG
+606 FNYLGGNRDGGDTPAWKLS
-618 AGEGKENWLL
+618 
-628 RNTFEYIKVTLGDD
+628 NTFDYIKVTLGDY
-642 HTHTYGMTYSSDSTG
+642 HTHTYGTTYSSDSTG

-676 GTATCTAKAV
+676 STATCTAKAV

-704 TDAKAASCTEAGN
+704 TDAKAATCTEVGN

-728 YFSDEKGENAI
+728 YFSDENGTNEIEK
-739 ADLAA
+739 DSWVL
-744 WKTGD
+744 KTL
-749 GKINAT
+749 
-755 GHNYGDITYTWSD
+755 GHDMT
-768 GNTSCTAKKVCS
+768 
-780 VCKDEVTETVG
+780 
-791 TTSSA
+791 
-796 KTPATCTTKGTKTY
+796 KTDTKEATCTEDGNNEYYTCSRCGGVFKDEAGTQ
-810 TATFSAPNGF
+810 ATTVEAE
-820 VTQTKDVDIAATGHD
+820 TLKKLGHD
-835 WSNKDGICAVCHTKC
+835 WSNKNGICARCYAKC
-850 DRVHK
+850 TETHK

-895 NASKGANVTVTVK
+895 DASKGANVTVTVK
-908 PNEGYVLET
+908 PNEGYELGSLAVK
-917 LTVTDKNGDELKLT
+917 DASGDLLPLA
-931 DKGNGKYTFTM
+931 DLGNGKYSFVM
-942 PGSKVEVK
+942 PDGKVSVEAEFVK
-950 ATFMEDNSVFN
+950 TAATSFA
-961 FFYDVPNDAFFYEA
+961 DVPANAYFADA

-980 KSGVTNGLTD
+980 DK
-990 TMFGPYESCTRT
+990 
-1002 QIVTFLW
+1002 
-1009 RATGSP
+1009 
-1015 EPKTASS
+1015 
-1022 FTDVP
+1022 
-1027 ASAYYA
+1027 
-1033 KAVAWAIENGITN
+1033 GITN
-1046 GMTETTFAPNATC
+1046 GMTETTFALNATC
-1059 TRGQSVTFLYRA
+1059 TRGQSVTFLHRA
-1071 LKGTASGSTN
+1071 LKGTASGSAN

-1087 DAFYTDAINWAVA
+1087 DAFYADAINWAVA

>member
-1 MKRRLLASLLTLVM
+1 
-15 MLNLLPTVAWA
+15 MLSLLPTVAWA

-78 VEQDGTAVTLTGGS
+78 VEKNGTAVTLTGGS

-342 EKTVTYNANGGSFKN
+342 EKTVTYDANGGSFKN

-401 PSDKQD
+401 PSGMRDNLN
-407 SFSGTTLYAH
+407 GTPLYAH
-417 WTHTFTWN
+417 WTRSFTWDFDN
-425 FNSDMNAVDADGN
+425 NLDAVDADGN
-438 VIITVSDKHGST
+438 VIITVSAEHGST

-472 LDPTQNWRVEWK
+472 LDPTQNWCVEWR

-489 KENMLFS
+489 TENMLFS

-618 AGEGKENWLL
+618 AGVGKENWLL

-642 HTHTYGMTYSSDSTG
+642 HTHTYGTTYSSDSTG

-704 TDAKAASCTEAGN
+704 TDAKAATCTEAGN

-728 YFSDEKGENAI
+728 YFSDENGINEIEK
-739 ADLAA
+739 DSWVL
-744 WKTGD
+744 KTL
-749 GKINAT
+749 
-755 GHNYGDITYTWSD
+755 GHDMTKTD
-768 GNTSCTAKKVCS
+768 AK
-780 VCKDEVTETVG
+780 
-791 TTSSA
+791 A
-796 KTPATCTTKGTKTY
+796 ATCTEDGNNEYYTCSRCGGVFKDEAGTQ
-810 TATFSAPNGF
+810 ATTVEAE
-820 VTQTKDVDIAATGHD
+820 TLKKLGHD
-835 WSNKDGICAVCHTKC
+835 WSNKNGICARCDAKC
-850 DRVHK
+850 TETHK

-873 GAPTYPASAPA
+873 GAPTYPATAPA

-908 PNEGYVLET
+908 PNEGYELGSLAVK
-917 LTVTDKNGDELKLT
+917 DASGDLLPLA
-931 DKGNGKYTFTM
+931 DLGNGKYSFVM
-942 PGSKVEVK
+942 PDGKVSVEAEFVK
-950 ATFMEDNSVFN
+950 TAATSFA
-961 FFYDVPNDAFFYEA
+961 DVPANAYFADA

-980 KSGVTNGLTD
+980 DKGVTNGLSD
-990 TMFGPYESCTRT
+990 TMFGPYESCTRA

-1009 RATGSP
+1009 RAAGSP
-1015 EPKTASS
+1015 EPKTMSS

-1027 ASAYYA
+1027 ASTYYA

-1046 GMTETTFAPNATC
+1046 GMTETTFAPDATC
-1059 TRGQSVTFLYRA
+1059 TRGQIVTFLYRA

-1087 DAFYTDAINWAVA
+1087 DTFYADAINWAVA

-1108 NTTFSPN
+1108 NTMFSPN

>member
-1 MKRRLLASLLTLVM
+1 MKRRLLASLLTLVI

-50 ITLWTGKEGQITV
+50 ITIWTGKIVKITV
-63 PEENEVRSSNADIVS
+63 PEGDAVRSSNEAIVS
-78 VEQDGTAVTLTGGS
+78 VTQDGTLTGGR

-98 ATAGEST
+98 VIVGNST

-116 YNYLYSLFHEKR
+116 YNYLYSLFHGKT

-162 RNYWGDIITRFGAAE
+162 RNYWGDIITRFGATE

-256 RMKATYPGAEIIAII
+256 RMKVTYPGAEIIAII

-305 QEGISPNNA
+305 QEDISPKNE

-342 EKTVTYNANGGSFKN
+342 EKTVTYDANGGSFKN

-374 RAGYAFVGWFDQAA
+374 RAGYAFVGWFDRAA

-401 PSDKQD
+401 PSGMQD
-407 SFSGTTLYAH
+407 DLNATTLYAH
-417 WTHTFTWN
+417 WTRSFTWDFDN
-425 FNSDMNAVDADGN
+425 NLDAVDADGN
-438 VIITVSDKHGST
+438 VIITVSAEHGST

-508 FLYEPSIYMG
+508 FLYEPSIYMD
-518 TYDVTNNK
+518 TYDVTNSK

-606 FNYLGGCNLNTG
+606 FNYLGGNGDGGDTPAWKLS
-618 AGEGKENWLL
+618 
-628 RNTFEYIKVTLGDD
+628 NTFDYIKVTLGDD
-642 HTHTYGMTYSSDSTG
+642 HTHTYGTTYSSDSTG

-686 CETCDQPY
+686 CETCDQSY

-704 TDAKAASCTEAGN
+704 TDAKAATCTEAGN

-728 YFSDEKGENAI
+728 YFSDENGTNEIEK
-739 ADLAA
+739 DSWVL
-744 WKTGD
+744 KTL
-749 GKINAT
+749 
-755 GHNYGDITYTWSD
+755 GHDMTKTD
-768 GNTSCTAKKVCS
+768 AK
-780 VCKDEVTETVG
+780 E
-791 TTSSA
+791 
-796 KTPATCTTKGTKTY
+796 ATCTEDGNNEYYTCSRCGGVFKDEAGTQ
-810 TATFSAPNGF
+810 ATT
-820 VTQTKDVDIAATGHD
+820 VEVETLKKLGHD
-835 WSNKDGICAVCHTKC
+835 WSNKNGICARCDAKC
-850 DRVHK
+850 TETHK

-980 KSGVTNGLTD
+980 KSGVTNGLSD
-990 TMFGPYESCTRT
+990 TMFGPYESCTRA

-1009 RATGSP
+1009 RAAGSP

-1022 FTDVP
+1022 FADVP

-1033 KAVAWAIENGITN
+1033 KAVAWAVENGITN
-1046 GMTETTFAPNATC
+1046 GMTETTFAPDATC

-1081 FTDVKS
+1081 FTDVAS
-1087 DAFYTDAINWAVA
+1087 DAFYADAINWAVA

-1108 NTTFSPN
+1108 ATTFSPN

>member
-1 MKRRLLASLLTLVM
+1 MKRRLLASLLTLVI

-50 ITLWTGKEGQITV
+50 ITIWTGKIVKITV
-63 PEENEVRSSNADIVS
+63 PEGDAVRSSNEAIVS
-78 VEQDGTAVTLTGGS
+78 VTQDGTLTGGR

-98 ATAGEST
+98 VIVGNST

-116 YNYLYSLFHEKR
+116 YNYLYSLFHGKT

-162 RNYWGDIITRFGAAE
+162 RNYWGDIITRFGATE

-256 RMKATYPGAEIIAII
+256 RMKVTYPGAEIIAII

-305 QEGISPNNA
+305 QEDISPKNE

-342 EKTVTYNANGGSFKN
+342 EKTVTYDANGGSFKN

-374 RAGYAFVGWFDQAA
+374 RAGYAFVGWFDRAA

-401 PSDKQD
+401 PSGMQD
-407 SFSGTTLYAH
+407 DLNATTLYAH
-417 WTHTFTWN
+417 WTRSFTWDFDN
-425 FNSDMNAVDADGN
+425 NLDAVDADGN
-438 VIITVSDKHGST
+438 VIITVSAEHGST

-508 FLYEPSIYMG
+508 FLYEPSIYMD
-518 TYDVTNNK
+518 TYDVTNSK
-526 TDYINFGGP
+526 TDYINFDGP

-606 FNYLGGCNLNTG
+606 FNYLGGNRDGGDTPAWKLS
-618 AGEGKENWLL
+618 
-628 RNTFEYIKVTLGDD
+628 NTFDYIKVTLGDD
-642 HTHTYGMTYSSDSTG
+642 HTHTYGTTYSSDSTG

-686 CETCDQPY
+686 CETCDQSY

-704 TDAKAASCTEAGN
+704 TDAKAATCTEAGN

-728 YFSDEKGENAI
+728 YFSDENGTNEIEK
-739 ADLAA
+739 DSWVL
-744 WKTGD
+744 KTL
-749 GKINAT
+749 
-755 GHNYGDITYTWSD
+755 GHDMTKTD
-768 GNTSCTAKKVCS
+768 AK
-780 VCKDEVTETVG
+780 E
-791 TTSSA
+791 
-796 KTPATCTTKGTKTY
+796 ATCTEDGNNEYYTCSRCGGVFKDEAGTQ
-810 TATFSAPNGF
+810 ATT
-820 VTQTKDVDIAATGHD
+820 VEVETLKKLGHD
-835 WSNKDGICAVCHTKC
+835 WSNKNGICARCDAKC
-850 DRVHK
+850 TETHK

-980 KSGVTNGLTD
+980 KSGVTNGLSD
-990 TMFGPYESCTRT
+990 TMFGPYESCTRA

-1009 RATGSP
+1009 RAAGSP

-1022 FTDVP
+1022 FADVP

-1033 KAVAWAIENGITN
+1033 KAVAWAVENGITN
-1046 GMTETTFAPNATC
+1046 GMTETTFAPDATC

-1081 FTDVKS
+1081 FTDVAS
-1087 DAFYTDAINWAVA
+1087 DAFYADAINWAVA

-1108 NTTFSPN
+1108 ATTFSPN

>member
-15 MLNLLPTVAWA
+15 MLSLLPTVAWA

-50 ITLWTGKEGQITV
+50 MTIWTDKIVQITV
-63 PEENEVRSSNADIVS
+63 PEGDTVRSSNEAIVS
-78 VEQDGTAVTLTGGS
+78 VTQDGTLTGGS

-98 ATAGEST
+98 VTAGEST

-116 YNYLYSLFHEKR
+116 YNYLYSLFHGKT

-162 RNYWGDIITRFGAAE
+162 RNYWGAIITRFGAAE

-229 PDADYAKTVDWAQ
+229 PDADYAKAVDWAQ

-256 RMKATYPGAEIIAII
+256 RMKEIYPDAEIIAII

-292 YDITTIDLRELRK
+292 YDITTIDLRELRN

-327 YICQQLYEQQAVTPN
+327 YICQQLYEQRAVTPD
-342 EKTVTYNANGGSFKN
+342 EKTVTYDANGGSFKN

-401 PSDKQD
+401 PSGMQD
-407 SFSGTTLYAH
+407 NLNGTTLYAH

-425 FNSDMNAVDADGN
+425 FNSDMNAVDEDGN
-438 VIITVSDKHGST
+438 VIITVSAEHGST

-606 FNYLGGCNLNTG
+606 FNYLGGNRDGGDTPAWKLS
-618 AGEGKENWLL
+618 
-628 RNTFEYIKVTLGDD
+628 NTFDYIKVTLGDD
-642 HTHTYGMTYSSDSTG
+642 HTHTYGTTYSSDSTG

-704 TDAKAASCTEAGN
+704 TDAKAATCTEAGN

-728 YFSDEKGENAI
+728 YFSDENGINEIEK
-739 ADLAA
+739 DSWVL
-744 WKTGD
+744 KTL
-749 GKINAT
+749 
-755 GHNYGDITYTWSD
+755 GHDMTKTD
-768 GNTSCTAKKVCS
+768 AK
-780 VCKDEVTETVG
+780 
-791 TTSSA
+791 A
-796 KTPATCTTKGTKTY
+796 ATCTEDGNNEYYTCSRCGGVFKDEAGTQ
-810 TATFSAPNGF
+810 ATTVEAE
-820 VTQTKDVDIAATGHD
+820 TLKKLGHD

-873 GAPTYPASAPA
+873 GAPTYPATAPA
-884 VPNGTVTVSPA
+884 APNGTVTISPA

-908 PNEGYVLET
+908 PNDGYVLET

-980 KSGVTNGLTD
+980 KSGVTNGLSD
-990 TMFGPYESCTRT
+990 TMFGPYESCTRA

-1009 RATGSP
+1009 RAAGSP
-1015 EPKTASS
+1015 EPKATTSAM
-1022 FTDVP
+1022 TDLNP
-1027 ASAYYA
+1027 NAYYY
-1033 KAVAWAIENGITN
+1033 KAVLWAIENGITD
-1046 GMTETTFAPNATC
+1046 GMTETTFAPDATC

-1071 LKGTASGSTN
+1071 LGKKVESSAS

-1087 DAFYTDAINWAVA
+1087 DAFYADAINWAVA

>member
-1 MKRRLLASLLTLVM
+1 M

-50 ITLWTGKEGQITV
+50 ITIWTDKIVKITV
-63 PEENEVRSSNADIVS
+63 PEGDAVRSSNEAIVS
-78 VEQDGTAVTLTGGS
+78 VTQDGTLTGGS

-98 ATAGEST
+98 VTAGEST

-116 YNYLYSLFHEKR
+116 YNYLYSLFHEKT

-135 ISTIKDKIPSGNAL
+135 ISTIEDKIPSGNAL

-162 RNYWGDIITRFGAAE
+162 RNYWGDIITRFGAVE

-229 PDADYAKTVDWAQ
+229 PDADYAKTVDWAK

-256 RMKATYPGAEIIAII
+256 RMKVTYPDAEIIAII

-292 YDITTIDLRELRK
+292 YDITTIDLRELRN

-327 YICQQLYEQQAVTPN
+327 YICQQLYAQQAVTPN
-342 EKTVTYNANGGSFKN
+342 EKTVTYNANDGSFEN

-374 RAGYAFVGWFDQAA
+374 RAGYAFVGWFDRAA

-401 PSDKQD
+401 PSGMQD
-407 SFSGTTLYAH
+407 NLNGTTLYAH

-438 VIITVSDKHGST
+438 VIITVSAEHGST

-462 YQGKLSTPFT
+462 YQGELSTPFT

-489 KENMLFS
+489 TENMLFS
-496 STATR
+496 STAER
-501 EKGMTYI
+501 AKGMTYI
-508 FLYEPSIYMG
+508 FLYQPSIYMG
-518 TYDVTNNK
+518 TYNDTTGGTK
-526 TDYINFGGP
+526 YINFGGP
-535 AYQKEPTSN
+535 AYQKTPTSD

-550 LENNYDKATE
+550 LENNYNNATE
-560 TSLVTLS
+560 TSLVTRS

-595 EQYALEKLNFT
+595 EQYALEKLSFT
-606 FNYLGGCNLNTG
+606 FNYLGGNRDGGDTPVWKLS
-618 AGEGKENWLL
+618 
-628 RNTFEYIKVTLGDD
+628 NTFDYIKVTLGDD
-642 HTHTYGMTYSSDSTG
+642 HTHTYGTTYSSDSTG

-704 TDAKAASCTEAGN
+704 TAAKAATCTEAGYN
-717 EAYWT
+717 EYWT
-722 CSGCGK
+722 CKTCGK

-780 VCKDEVTETVG
+780 VCKDEVTETVD
-791 TTSSA
+791 TTSSV
-796 KTPATCTTKGTKTY
+796 KTPATCTTKGTTTY
-810 TATFSAPNGF
+810 TAAFKDEDFSE
-820 VTQTKDVDIAATGHD
+820 QTKDVDIAATGHD

-850 DRVHK
+850 DRAHK

-860 SVCHKYTSYPYVP
+860 EVCGKYTRRPSTANSSNTVSVP
-873 GAPTYPASAPA
+873 ST
-884 VPNGTVTVSPA
+884 PNGTMTVNPST
-895 NASKGANVTVTVK
+895 ASKGETVTITTK
-908 PNEGYVLET
+908 PSEGYELGSIEVL
-917 LTVTDKNGDELKLT
+917 DKNGDALKLK
-931 DKGNGKYTFTM
+931 DLGSGKFSFVM
-942 PGSKVEVK
+942 PDGKVSVK
-950 ATFMEDNSVFN
+950 AEFVKTAPTSFV
-961 FFYDVPNDAFFYEA
+961 DVPANAYFADA

-980 KSGVTNGLTD
+980 DKGITNGLPD
-990 TMFGPYESCTRT
+990 TMFGPYASCTRA

-1009 RATGSP
+1009 RAAGSP
-1015 EPKTASS
+1015 EPKTVSS
-1022 FTDVP
+1022 FSDVP
-1027 ASAYYA
+1027 ESAYYA
-1033 KAVAWAIENGITN
+1033 KAVEWAVENGITN
-1046 GMTETTFAPNATC
+1046 GMTETTFAPDATC
-1059 TRGQSVTFLYRA
+1059 TRGQSVTFLHRA
-1071 LKGTASGSTN
+1071 LKGTASGSAN

-1087 DAFYTDAINWAVA
+1087 DAFYADAINWAVA

>member
-1 MKRRLLASLLTLVM
+1 
-15 MLNLLPTVAWA
+15 MLSLLPTVAWA

-37 EMYSSDDVVTSGP
+37 EMYSSDVVTSGP

-63 PEENEVRSSNADIVS
+63 PEGDAVRSSNEAIVS
-78 VEQDGTAVTLTGGS
+78 VTQDGTLTGGS

-98 ATAGEST
+98 VTAGEST

-116 YNYLYSLFHEKR
+116 YNYLYSLFHGKT

-135 ISTIKDKIPSGNAL
+135 ISTIKDKISSGNAL

-256 RMKATYPGAEIIAII
+256 RMKETYPDAEIIAII

-292 YDITTIDLRELRK
+292 YDITTIDLRELRN

-327 YICQQLYEQQAVTPN
+327 YICQQLYEQRAVTPD
-342 EKTVTYNANGGSFKN
+342 EKTVTYDANGGSFKN
-357 GSDPIKQSVT
+357 DSDPIKQSVT

-401 PSDKQD
+401 PSGMQD
-407 SFSGTTLYAH
+407 NLNGTTLYAH

-438 VIITVSDKHGST
+438 VIISVDCKHGDAEI
-450 TLNDDNTVKFND
+450 NGGTVTFD
-462 YQGKLSTPFT
+462 YYQGKLSTPFT

-518 TYDVTNNK
+518 TYNDTTGGTK
-526 TDYINFGGP
+526 YINFGGP
-535 AYQKEPTSN
+535 AYQKDPTSN

-606 FNYLGGCNLNTG
+606 FNYLGGNRDGGDTPAWKLS
-618 AGEGKENWLL
+618 
-628 RNTFEYIKVTLGDD
+628 NTFDYIKVTLGDD
-642 HTHTYGMTYSSDSTG
+642 HTHTYGTTYSSDSTG

-686 CETCDQPY
+686 CETCDQSY

-704 TDAKAASCTEAGN
+704 TDAKAATCTEAGN

-728 YFSDEKGENAI
+728 YFSNENGTNEIEK
-739 ADLAA
+739 DSWVL
-744 WKTGD
+744 KTL
-749 GKINAT
+749 
-755 GHNYGDITYTWSD
+755 GHDMTKTD
-768 GNTSCTAKKVCS
+768 AK
-780 VCKDEVTETVG
+780 E
-791 TTSSA
+791 
-796 KTPATCTTKGTKTY
+796 ATCTEDGNNEYYTCSRCGGVFKDEAGTQ
-810 TATFSAPNGF
+810 ATTVVAE
-820 VTQTKDVDIAATGHD
+820 TLKKLGHD

-873 GAPTYPASAPA
+873 GAPTYPATAPA

-908 PNEGYVLET
+908 PKEGYVLET

-980 KSGVTNGLTD
+980 KSGVTNGLSD
-990 TMFGPYESCTRT
+990 TMFGPYESCTRA

-1009 RATGSP
+1009 RAAGSP

-1022 FTDVP
+1022 FADVP

-1046 GMTETTFAPNATC
+1046 GMTETTFAPDATC

-1071 LKGTASGSTN
+1071 LGKKVESSTS

-1087 DAFYTDAINWAVA
+1087 DAFYADAVNWAVA
-1100 NNVTNGTS
+1100 SDVTNGTS
-1108 NTTFSPN
+1108 ATTFSPN

>member
-1 MKRRLLASLLTLVM
+1 MQDD
-15 MLNLLPTVAWA
+15 LN
-26 RNDEGIDADSV
+26 
-37 EMYSSDDVVTSGP
+37 
-50 ITLWTGKEGQITV
+50 
-63 PEENEVRSSNADIVS
+63 
-78 VEQDGTAVTLTGGS
+78 
-92 KEGRAE
+92 
-98 ATAGEST
+98 
-105 WVVYNYASEAE
+105 
-116 YNYLYSLFHEKR
+116 
-128 ISVMGDS
+128 
-135 ISTIKDKIPSGNAL
+135 
-149 YYDNTTGKEMTFE
+149 
-162 RNYWGDIITRFGAAE
+162 
-177 GIDEAWSGS
+177 
-186 TIGSKAASMASKDRI
+186 
-201 NKLDDNGTPDVILY
+201 
-215 YGGSNPDSSVGTFD
+215 
-229 PDADYAKTVDWAQ
+229 
-242 SYSDTASAYAASLQ
+242 
-256 RMKATYPGAEIIAII
+256 
-271 PYYEQN
+271 
-277 NIPKQAEVI
+277 
-286 EQIAKH
+286 
-292 YDITTIDLRELRK
+292 
-305 QEGISPNNA
+305 
-314 LHPNMDGHSQIAA
+314 
-327 YICQQLYEQQAVTPN
+327 
-342 EKTVTYNANGGSFKN
+342 
-357 GSDPIKQSVT
+357 
-367 AELPKAT
+367 
-374 RAGYAFVGWFDQAA
+374 
-388 GGNKIASALDTAI
+388 
-401 PSDKQD
+401 
-407 SFSGTTLYAH
+407 GTTLYAH

-472 LDPTQNWRVEWK
+472 LDPTQNWCVEWK

-606 FNYLGGCNLNTG
+606 FNYLGGNRDGGDTPAWKLS
-618 AGEGKENWLL
+618 
-628 RNTFEYIKVTLGDD
+628 NTFDYIKVTLGDD
-642 HTHTYGMTYSSDSTG
+642 HTHTYGTTYSSDSTG

-669 EFSKHTG
+669 EFSEHTG

-704 TDAKAASCTEAGN
+704 TDAKAATCTEAGN

-728 YFSDEKGENAI
+728 YFSDENGINEIEK
-739 ADLAA
+739 DSWVL
-744 WKTGD
+744 KTL
-749 GKINAT
+749 
-755 GHNYGDITYTWSD
+755 GHDMTKTD
-768 GNTSCTAKKVCS
+768 AK
-780 VCKDEVTETVG
+780 
-791 TTSSA
+791 A
-796 KTPATCTTKGTKTY
+796 ATCTEDGNNEYYTCSRCGGVFKDEAGTQ
-810 TATFSAPNGF
+810 ATTVEAE
-820 VTQTKDVDIAATGHD
+820 TLKKLGHD

-873 GAPTYPASAPA
+873 GAPTYPATAPA
-884 VPNGTVTVSPA
+884 APNGTVTVSPA
-895 NASKGANVTVTVK
+895 NASKSANVTVTVK
-908 PNEGYVLET
+908 PNDGYVLET

-980 KSGVTNGLTD
+980 KSGVTNGLSD
-990 TMFGPYESCTRT
+990 TMFGPYESCTRA

-1009 RATGSP
+1009 RAAGSP
-1015 EPKTASS
+1015 EPKTMSS

-1027 ASAYYA
+1027 ASTYYA

-1046 GMTETTFAPNATC
+1046 GMTETTFAPDATC
-1059 TRGQSVTFLYRA
+1059 TRGQIVTFLYRA

-1087 DAFYTDAINWAVA
+1087 DTFYADAINWAVA

-1108 NTTFSPN
+1108 NTMFSPN

>member
-50 ITLWTGKEGQITV
+50 ITIWTDKIVKITV
-63 PEENEVRSSNADIVS
+63 PEGDAVRSSNEAIVS
-78 VEQDGTAVTLTGGS
+78 VTQDGTLTGGR

-98 ATAGEST
+98 VTAGEST

-116 YNYLYSLFHEKR
+116 YNYLYSLFHGKT

-162 RNYWGDIITRFGAAE
+162 RNYWGDVITRFGAAE

-256 RMKATYPGAEIIAII
+256 RMKVTYPGAEIIAMI

-305 QEGISPNNA
+305 QEDISPKNE

-374 RAGYAFVGWFDQAA
+374 RAGYAFVGWFDRAA

-401 PSDKQD
+401 PSGMQD
-407 SFSGTTLYAH
+407 NLNGTTLYAH

-438 VIITVSDKHGST
+438 VIITVSAEHGST

-618 AGEGKENWLL
+618 AGVGKENWLL

-642 HTHTYGMTYSSDSTG
+642 HTHTYGTTYSSDSTG

-704 TDAKAASCTEAGN
+704 TDAKAATCTEAGN

-728 YFSDEKGENAI
+728 YFSDENGINEIEKDSWVLKTLGHDMTKTDAK
-739 ADLAA
+739 AA
-744 WKTGD
+744 TC
-749 GKINAT
+749 T
-755 GHNYGDITYTWSD
+755 ED
-768 GNTSCTAKKVCS
+768 GNNEYYTCS
-780 VCKDEVTETVG
+780 RCGGVFKDEAGTQATTVVTETL
-791 TTSSA
+791 
-796 KTPATCTTKGTKTY
+796 KKL
-810 TATFSAPNGF
+810 
-820 VTQTKDVDIAATGHD
+820 GHD
-835 WSNKDGICAVCHTKC
+835 WSNKNGICARCDAKC
-850 DRVHK
+850 TETHK

-908 PNEGYVLET
+908 PNEGYELGSLAVK
-917 LTVTDKNGDELKLT
+917 DASGDLLPLA
-931 DKGNGKYTFTM
+931 DLGSGKYSFVM
-942 PGSKVEVK
+942 PDGKVSVEAEFVK
-950 ATFMEDNSVFN
+950 TAATSFA
-961 FFYDVPNDAFFYEA
+961 DVPANAYFADA

-980 KSGVTNGLTD
+980 DKDVTNGLTD

-1009 RATGSP
+1009 RAAGSP

-1027 ASAYYA
+1027 ANAYYA
-1033 KAVAWAIENGITN
+1033 KAVAWAVENGITN
-1046 GMTETTFAPNATC
+1046 GMTATMFAPDATC

-1071 LKGTASGSTN
+1071 LKGTASGSAN

-1087 DAFYTDAINWAVA
+1087 DAFYADAINWAVA

>member
-78 VEQDGTAVTLTGGS
+78 VEKNGTAVTLTGGS

-98 ATAGEST
+98 VTAGESA

-116 YNYLYSLFHEKR
+116 YNYLYSLFHGKT

-162 RNYWGDIITRFGAAE
+162 RNYWGDIITRFGAVE

-229 PDADYAKTVDWAQ
+229 PNADYAKTVDWAQ

-256 RMKATYPGAEIIAII
+256 RMKATYPGAEIIAMI

-292 YDITTIDLRELRK
+292 YDITTIDLRELRN

-535 AYQKEPTSN
+535 VYQKEPTSN

-618 AGEGKENWLL
+618 AGVGKENWLL

-642 HTHTYGMTYSSDSTG
+642 HTHTYGTTYSSDSTG

-704 TDAKAASCTEAGN
+704 TDAKAATCTETGN

-728 YFSDEKGENAI
+728 YFSDENGTNEIEKDSWVLKTLGH
-739 ADLAA
+739 DMT
-744 WKTGD
+744 KTG
-749 GKINAT
+749 
-755 GHNYGDITYTWSD
+755 
-768 GNTSCTAKKVCS
+768 AK
-780 VCKDEVTETVG
+780 E
-791 TTSSA
+791 
-796 KTPATCTTKGTKTY
+796 ATCTEDGNNEYYTCSRCGGVFKDEAGTQ
-810 TATFSAPNGF
+810 ATTVEAE
-820 VTQTKDVDIAATGHD
+820 TLKKLGHD
-835 WSNKDGICAVCHTKC
+835 WSNKNGICARCDAKC
-850 DRVHK
+850 TETHK

-873 GAPTYPASAPA
+873 GAPTYPATAPA

-908 PNEGYVLET
+908 PNEGYELGSLAVK
-917 LTVTDKNGDELKLT
+917 DASGDLLPLA
-931 DKGNGKYTFTM
+931 DLGNGKYSFVM
-942 PGSKVEVK
+942 PDGKVSVEAEFVK
-950 ATFMEDNSVFN
+950 TAATSFA
-961 FFYDVPNDAFFYEA
+961 DVPANAYFADA

-980 KSGVTNGLTD
+980 DKGITNGLSD
-990 TMFGPYESCTRT
+990 TMFGPYESCTRA

-1009 RATGSP
+1009 RAAGSP

-1027 ASAYYA
+1027 VSAYYA
-1033 KAVAWAIENGITN
+1033 KAVAWAVENGITN

-1059 TRGQSVTFLYRA
+1059 TRGQSVTLLHRA
-1071 LKGTASGSTN
+1071 LKGTASGSAN

-1087 DAFYTDAINWAVA
+1087 DAFYADAINWAVA
-1100 NNVTNGTS
+1100 SDVTNGTS
-1108 NTTFSPN
+1108 ATTFSPN

>member
-1 MKRRLLASLLTLVM
+1 MKRRLLASLLTLIMV
-15 MLNLLPTVAWA
+15 LSLLPTVAWA

-50 ITLWTGKEGQITV
+50 ITIWTGKIVQITV
-63 PEENEVRSSNADIVS
+63 PEGDAVRSSNEAIVS
-78 VEQDGTAVTLTGGS
+78 VTQDGTLTGGS

-98 ATAGEST
+98 VTAGEST

-116 YNYLYSLFHEKR
+116 YNYLYSLFHGKT

-149 YYDNTTGKEMTFE
+149 YYDNTTGREMTFE

-215 YGGSNPDSSVGTFD
+215 YGGSNSDSSVGMFD

-256 RMKATYPGAEIIAII
+256 RMKETYPHAEIIAII

-292 YDITTIDLRELRK
+292 YDITTIDLRELRN

-401 PSDKQD
+401 PSGMRDNLN
-407 SFSGTTLYAH
+407 GTTLYAH

-438 VIITVSDKHGST
+438 VIISVDCKHGDAEI
-450 TLNDDNTVKFND
+450 NGGTVTFD
-462 YQGKLSTPFT
+462 YYQGKLSTPFT
-472 LDPTQNWRVEWK
+472 LDPTQNWCVEWR

-618 AGEGKENWLL
+618 AGVGKENWLL

-642 HTHTYGMTYSSDSTG
+642 HTHTYGTTYSSDSTG

-704 TDAKAASCTEAGN
+704 TDAKE
-717 EAYWT
+717 
-722 CSGCGK
+722 
-728 YFSDEKGENAI
+728 
-739 ADLAA
+739 
-744 WKTGD
+744 
-749 GKINAT
+749 
-755 GHNYGDITYTWSD
+755 
-768 GNTSCTAKKVCS
+768 
-780 VCKDEVTETVG
+780 
-791 TTSSA
+791 
-796 KTPATCTTKGTKTY
+796 ATCTEDGNNEYYTCSRCGGVFKDEAGTQ
-810 TATFSAPNGF
+810 ATTVEAE
-820 VTQTKDVDIAATGHD
+820 TLKKLGHD
-835 WSNKDGICAVCHTKC
+835 WSNKNGICARCDAKC
-850 DRVHK
+850 TETHK

-860 SVCHKYTSYPYVP
+860 SVCGKYTRRPSSASTGNTVSVP
-873 GAPTYPASAPA
+873 SN
-884 VPNGTVTVSPA
+884 PNGTVTVNPST
-895 NASKGANVTVTVK
+895 ASKGETVTITTK
-908 PNEGYVLET
+908 PSEGYELGSLAVK
-917 LTVTDKNGDELKLT
+917 DASGDLLPLA
-931 DKGNGKYTFTM
+931 DLGNGKYSFVM
-942 PGSKVEVK
+942 PDGKVSVEAEFVK
-950 ATFMEDNSVFN
+950 TASTSFA
-961 FFYDVPNDAFFYEA
+961 DVPANAYFADA

-980 KSGVTNGLTD
+980 DKGITNGLSD
-990 TMFGPYESCTRT
+990 TMFGPYESCTRA

-1009 RATGSP
+1009 RAAGSP

-1027 ASAYYA
+1027 VSAYYA

-1059 TRGQSVTFLYRA
+1059 TRGQSVTFLHRA

-1087 DAFYTDAINWAVA
+1087 DAFYADAINWAVA

-1131 QGK
+1131 QSK

>member
-63 PEENEVRSSNADIVS
+63 PEGDTVRSSNADIVS

-98 ATAGEST
+98 VTAGESA

-116 YNYLYSLFHEKR
+116 YNYLYSLFHGKT

-149 YYDNTTGKEMTFE
+149 YYDNTTGKGMTFE
-162 RNYWGDIITRFGAAE
+162 RNYWGDIITRFGAVE

-229 PDADYAKTVDWAQ
+229 PNADYAKTVDWAQ

-292 YDITTIDLRELRK
+292 YDITTIDLRELRN

-327 YICQQLYEQQAVTPN
+327 YICQQLYEQRAVTPD

-367 AELPKAT
+367 AKLPKAT

-388 GGNKIASALDTAI
+388 GGNKVASALDTAI
-401 PSDKQD
+401 PSGMQD
-407 SFSGTTLYAH
+407 NLNGTTLYAH

-438 VIITVSDKHGST
+438 VIITVSAEHGST

-472 LDPTQNWRVEWK
+472 LDPTQNWCVEWK
-484 EKNQA
+484 ERNQA

-535 AYQKEPTSN
+535 VYQKEPTSN

-618 AGEGKENWLL
+618 AGVGKENWLL

-642 HTHTYGMTYSSDSTG
+642 HTHTYGTTYSSDSTG

-704 TDAKAASCTEAGN
+704 TDAKAATCTETGN

-728 YFSDEKGENAI
+728 YFSDENGTNEIEKDSWVLKTLGH
-739 ADLAA
+739 DMT
-744 WKTGD
+744 KTG
-749 GKINAT
+749 
-755 GHNYGDITYTWSD
+755 
-768 GNTSCTAKKVCS
+768 AK
-780 VCKDEVTETVG
+780 E
-791 TTSSA
+791 
-796 KTPATCTTKGTKTY
+796 ATCTEDGNNEYYTCSRCGGVFKDEAGTQ
-810 TATFSAPNGF
+810 ATTVEAE
-820 VTQTKDVDIAATGHD
+820 TLKKLGHD
-835 WSNKDGICAVCHTKC
+835 WSNKNGICARCDAKC
-850 DRVHK
+850 TETHK

-873 GAPTYPASAPA
+873 GAPTYPATAPA

-908 PNEGYVLET
+908 PNEGYELGSLAVK
-917 LTVTDKNGDELKLT
+917 DASGDLLPLA
-931 DKGNGKYTFTM
+931 DLGNGKYSFVM
-942 PGSKVEVK
+942 PDGKVSVEAEFVK
-950 ATFMEDNSVFN
+950 TAATSFA
-961 FFYDVPNDAFFYEA
+961 DVPANAYFADA

-980 KSGVTNGLTD
+980 DKGITNGLSD
-990 TMFGPYESCTRT
+990 TMFGPYESCTRA

-1009 RATGSP
+1009 RAAGSP

-1027 ASAYYA
+1027 VSAYYA
-1033 KAVAWAIENGITN
+1033 KAVAWAVENGITN

-1059 TRGQSVTFLYRA
+1059 TRGQSVTLLHRA
-1071 LKGTASGSTN
+1071 LKGTASGSAN

-1087 DAFYTDAINWAVA
+1087 DAFYADAINWAVA
-1100 NNVTNGTS
+1100 SDVTNGTS
-1108 NTTFSPN
+1108 ATTFSPN

-1126 LYRAY
+1126 LYRTY

>member
-1 MKRRLLASLLTLVM
+1 MG
-15 MLNLLPTVAWA
+15 N
-26 RNDEGIDADSV
+26 
-37 EMYSSDDVVTSGP
+37 
-50 ITLWTGKEGQITV
+50 
-63 PEENEVRSSNADIVS
+63 
-78 VEQDGTAVTLTGGS
+78 
-92 KEGRAE
+92 
-98 ATAGEST
+98 ST

-135 ISTIKDKIPSGNAL
+135 ISTIKDKISSGNAL

-229 PDADYAKTVDWAQ
+229 PDADYAKTVDWAK

-292 YDITTIDLRELRK
+292 YDITTIDLRELRN

-327 YICQQLYEQQAVTPN
+327 YICQQLYEQRAVTPD

-357 GSDPIKQSVT
+357 GRDPIKQSVT
-367 AELPKAT
+367 AKLPKAT
-374 RAGYAFVGWFDQAA
+374 RAGYAFVGWFDRAA

-401 PSDKQD
+401 PSGMQD
-407 SFSGTTLYAH
+407 NLNGTTLYAH
-417 WTHTFTWN
+417 WTRSFTWDFDN
-425 FNSDMNAVDADGN
+425 NLDAVDADGN
-438 VIITVSDKHGST
+438 VIITVSAEHGST

-472 LDPTQNWRVEWK
+472 LDPTQNWCVEWK

-535 AYQKEPTSN
+535 AYQKEPISN

-618 AGEGKENWLL
+618 AGVGKENWLL

-642 HTHTYGMTYSSDSTG
+642 HTHTYGTTYSSDSTG

-704 TDAKAASCTEAGN
+704 TDAKAATCTEAGN

-728 YFSDEKGENAI
+728 YFSDENGTNEIEK
-739 ADLAA
+739 DSWVL
-744 WKTGD
+744 KTL
-749 GKINAT
+749 
-755 GHNYGDITYTWSD
+755 GHDMTKTDAKEVTCTED
-768 GNTSCTAKKVCS
+768 GNNEYYTCS
-780 VCKDEVTETVG
+780 RCGGVFKDEAGTQATTVEAETL
-791 TTSSA
+791 
-796 KTPATCTTKGTKTY
+796 KKL
-810 TATFSAPNGF
+810 
-820 VTQTKDVDIAATGHD
+820 GHD

-873 GAPTYPASAPA
+873 GAPTYPATAPA

-908 PNEGYVLET
+908 PNDGYELGSLAVK
-917 LTVTDKNGDELKLT
+917 DASGDLLPLA
-931 DKGNGKYTFTM
+931 DLGNGKYSFVM
-942 PGSKVEVK
+942 PDGKV
-950 ATFMEDNSVFN
+950 SV
-961 FFYDVPNDAFFYEA
+961 EA
-975 VKWAV
+975 EFV
-980 KSGVTNGLTD
+980 
-990 TMFGPYESCTRT
+990 
-1002 QIVTFLW
+1002 
-1009 RATGSP
+1009 
-1015 EPKTASS
+1015 KTAATS
-1022 FTDVP
+1022 FADVP
-1027 ASAYYA
+1027 ANAYYA

-1046 GMTETTFAPNATC
+1046 GMTETTFAPDATC

-1087 DAFYTDAINWAVA
+1087 DTFYADAINWAVA